1 MPIAQAASL
10 TQNEFDSKLSSAR
23 SKYPNGCN
31 NDTYSW
37 YVAGSLVGYQCHG
50 YARWLSYYVWGS
62 DFRNGNGTNWTRYE
76 ATSSD
81 SKIDKLVP
89 GDVIRYRGGTSKS
102 WNHTIFVTSISGD
115 TVYFTDCN
123 SDGNCT
129 VKWDRSFSKST
140 LSTYLKTTLY
150 NSGNEASSTGR
161 GYIAH
166 YTLNNL
172 GKHTHSYISNYEAAH
187 PHKVY
192 KKCSCGD
199 WYYTGETKTVK
210 GCSACLECTGY
221 NIKYEHTGAS
231 DGVYDSDKITITI
244 TPHINDRDAYNSEI
258 EAIRMFVKF
267 PDGTV
272 RTADLG
278 TGKTKEFYFG
288 GKAPKGK
295 YDFYAYVQTKY
306 GSYQGEVGNG
316 SLSITLKSTGLTGN
330 TYETDDVIY
339 RRVKFVD
346 LNTYLTA
353 ESNNN
358 ITSCTRKNGTSESSQ
373 VWKFIKQ
380 SDNTYVIESF
390 SNGKVI
396 DVTKGKTVQGNSV
409 TTYSSN
415 GGSNQKWKLCSL
427 GEKKYYIKAADSD
440 SAVLDVTKG
449 STASG
454 TTVILWTW
462 HGGSSQKVKF
472 EYPYMISY
480 NANGGSG
487 APAKSYKDHGKSVN
501 LSTTVPQR
509 SGYVFKGWNTKA
521 DGTGKAYSA
530 GELYS
535 ANGDVALYAQW
546 KANTY
551 TLTYDG
557 NGYSSYSSKVENVV
571 TTTIKTN
578 MPNRFG
584 YTFLG
589 WSTNSSATSAT
600 YTPGSTISLSS
611 NTTLYAVWK
620 SAQSVS
626 AGNSNTVNIAFAEQ
640 AWYYKFTPSS
650 SGEYTFES
658 TGSIDSKVTIYKA
671 DGTEIGS
678 DDDSGESSNF
688 KKTLSLT
695 SGTTYYIKSFAY
707 SSKTGTYSF
716 KVTKNTPASYT
727 VNFNA
732 NGGSVS
738 PTSVIVTVGKSATL
752 PTPTKKY
759 TLSYNANNGSGA
771 PSSQS
776 VSVSCKG
783 WSTSNT
789 ASSASY
795 SCGSS
800 YKPTTNIT
808 LYAVWYSNGSATI
821 SSTKPT
827 RSGYTF
833 LGWSTSS
840 SASSASY
847 SSGSS
852 ISISSSTTLYAIWK
866 KEPTSYTLSYNANGG
881 SGAPSGHSGA
891 KSYTIKTTVPTRF
904 GYTFLGWST
913 NSSATSASYTP
924 GSTISL
930 SSNTTLYAVWKSA
943 QSVSAGN
950 SNTVNIAF
958 AEQAWYYKFTPSSSG
973 EYTFESTGSIDSKVT
988 IYKADGTE
996 IGSDD
1001 DSGESSNFKK
1011 TLSLTSGTTYYIK
1024 SFAYSSKT
1032 GTYSF
1037 KVTKNTP
1044 ASYTVNFN
1052 ANGGSVSPTSVIVTV
1067 GKSATLP
1074 TPTKKYTL
1082 SYNAN
1087 NGSGAPS
1094 SQSVSVSC
1102 KGWSTS
1108 NTASSASYSCGSS
1121 YKPTTNITLYAVW
1134 YSNGSAT
1141 ISSTKPT
1148 RSGYTF
1154 LGWSTSS
1161 SASSAS
1167 YSSGSSI
1174 SISSNTTLYAVW
1186 KKNPTT
1192 SYTVNYNANGG
1203 SVSPSSA
1210 TVTAGNSVTL
1220 PTPSKTATIT
1230 YNANGGSGAPS
1241 SQNVSLSCSGWSTSS
1256 TASSASYSCGSS
1268 YKPTAN
1274 TTLYAVWGKGTT
1286 TLSSTKPTR
1295 AGYTFLGWAN
1305 DKNATSAEFQSGT
1318 KVSLKDN
1325 VTIYAIWKADT
1336 STPVPDDV
1344 LTVRTKSLRLDL
1356 EEVVD
1361 GRSTITMKRTN
1372 LGNCKLVVSCSTPE
1386 ALNLEFTESIY
1397 EDSVTLNVETNGV
1410 KGEFIVYVRLY
1421 NSSKTVLYQ
1430 EEQIK
1435 VVVKDTPYD
1444 TIYLNYKDTYSVN
1457 NGSDYA
1463 TYESE
1468 DSSIASVDSNG
1479 KIKANN
1485 TGSTIIYAMDEVDA
1499 NLRMYKVEVDY
1510 NFFQWLI
1517 LIFLFGWIWY

>member
-81 SKIDKLVP
+81 SKINKLVP
-89 GDVIRYRGGTSKS
+89 GDVIRYRAGTSKS

-150 NSGNEASSTGR
+150 KPENEASSTGR

-199 WYYTGETKTVK
+199 WYYTGDTKYLDSCSDCWDKNRVDVWASRVNETTELSEGIVKNRYQFWFKFANKDTGALYNSYGSIRGYKSKISVYNPDGSELYSYTYDDSDYNWIRAIPEKIGKYKIEIVLTGNITAKYSEYFEVKSDAQITFDTGHLIMVK
-210 GCSACLECTGY
+210 GQSKSFYAKATGNWPKNSY
-221 NIKYEHTGAS
+221 LKESINTNIATAKR
-231 DGVYDSDKITITI
+231 DGHTITI
-244 TPHINDRDAYNSEI
+244 TA
-258 EAIRMFVKF
+258 VKPGITF
-267 PDGTV
+267 YSLKIIDPEGNVLTEKRIMIKVSPDV
-272 RTADLG
+272 Y
-278 TGKTKEFYFG
+278 K
-288 GKAPKGK
+288 
-295 YDFYAYVQTKY
+295 V
-306 GSYQGEVGNG
+306 
-316 SLSITLKSTGLTGN
+316 
-330 TYETDDVIY
+330 TYY
-339 RRVKFVD
+339 
-346 LNTYLTA
+346 
-353 ESNNN
+353 
-358 ITSCTRKNGTSESSQ
+358 
-373 VWKFIKQ
+373 
-380 SDNTYVIESF
+380 
-390 SNGKVI
+390 
-396 DVTKGKTVQGNSV
+396 
-409 TTYSSN
+409 
-415 GGSNQKWKLCSL
+415 
-427 GEKKYYIKAADSD
+427 
-440 SAVLDVTKG
+440 
-449 STASG
+449 
-454 TTVILWTW
+454 
-462 HGGSSQKVKF
+462 
-472 EYPYMISY
+472 
-480 NANGGSG
+480 ANGGSG
-487 APAKSYKDHGKSVN
+487 APMEQEKKYGVN
-501 LSTTVPQR
+501 LTLSSTVPLR
-509 SGYVFKGWNTKA
+509 NGYVFTGWNTKE
-521 DGTGKAYSA
+521 DGSGKKYSP
-530 GELYS
+530 GDIYS
-535 ANGDVALYAQW
+535 ENEKLNLYAQW
-546 KANTY
+546 KTNAY

-557 NGYSSYSSKVENVV
+557 NGYSGYSSKVENVV

-658 TGSIDSKVTIYKA
+658 TGSIDSKVVIYKA

-695 SGTTYYIKSFAY
+695 SGTTYYIKAFAY

-738 PTSVIVTVGKSATL
+738 PTSVIVTAGKST
-752 PTPTKKY
+752 
-759 TLSYNANNGSGA
+759 
-771 PSSQS
+771 
-776 VSVSCKG
+776 
-783 WSTSNT
+783 
-789 ASSASY
+789 
-795 SCGSS
+795 
-800 YKPTTNIT
+800 
-808 LYAVWYSNGSATI
+808 
-821 SSTKPT
+821 
-827 RSGYTF
+827 
-833 LGWSTSS
+833 
-840 SASSASY
+840 
-847 SSGSS
+847 
-852 ISISSSTTLYAIWK
+852 
-866 KEPTSYTLSYNANGG
+866 
-881 SGAPSGHSGA
+881 
-891 KSYTIKTTVPTRF
+891 
-904 GYTFLGWST
+904 
-913 NSSATSASYTP
+913 
-924 GSTISL
+924 
-930 SSNTTLYAVWKSA
+930 
-943 QSVSAGN
+943 
-950 SNTVNIAF
+950 
-958 AEQAWYYKFTPSSSG
+958 
-973 EYTFESTGSIDSKVT
+973 
-988 IYKADGTE
+988 
-996 IGSDD
+996 
-1001 DSGESSNFKK
+1001 
-1011 TLSLTSGTTYYIK
+1011 
-1024 SFAYSSKT
+1024 
-1032 GTYSF
+1032 
-1037 KVTKNTP
+1037 
-1044 ASYTVNFN
+1044 
-1052 ANGGSVSPTSVIVTV
+1052 
-1067 GKSATLP
+1067 TLP

-1241 SQNVSLSCSGWSTSS
+1241 SQNVSFSCSGWSTSS

-1356 EEVVD
+1356 EEVVN

>member
-1 MPIAQAASL
+1 MLILIAAFSFAKFGGEMPIAQAASL

-81 SKIDKLVP
+81 SKINKLVP
-89 GDVIRYRGGTSKS
+89 GDVIRYRAGTSKS

-150 NSGNEASSTGR
+150 KPENEASSTGR

-199 WYYTGETKTVK
+199 WYYTGDTKYLDSCSDCWDKNRVDVWASRVNETTELSEGIVKNRYQFWFKFANKDTGALYNSYGSIRGYKSKISVYNPDGSELYSYTYDDSDYNWIRAIPEKIGKYKIEIVLTGNITAKYSEYFEVKSDAQITFDTGHLIMVK
-210 GCSACLECTGY
+210 GQSKSFYAEATGNWPKNSY
-221 NIKYEHTGAS
+221 LKESIDTNIATAKRNGH
-231 DGVYDSDKITITI
+231 TITI
-244 TPHINDRDAYNSEI
+244 TA
-258 EAIRMFVKF
+258 VKPGITF
-267 PDGTV
+267 YSLKIIDPEGNVLTEKRIMIKVSPDV
-272 RTADLG
+272 Y
-278 TGKTKEFYFG
+278 K
-288 GKAPKGK
+288 
-295 YDFYAYVQTKY
+295 V
-306 GSYQGEVGNG
+306 
-316 SLSITLKSTGLTGN
+316 
-330 TYETDDVIY
+330 TYY
-339 RRVKFVD
+339 
-346 LNTYLTA
+346 
-353 ESNNN
+353 
-358 ITSCTRKNGTSESSQ
+358 
-373 VWKFIKQ
+373 
-380 SDNTYVIESF
+380 
-390 SNGKVI
+390 
-396 DVTKGKTVQGNSV
+396 
-409 TTYSSN
+409 
-415 GGSNQKWKLCSL
+415 
-427 GEKKYYIKAADSD
+427 
-440 SAVLDVTKG
+440 
-449 STASG
+449 
-454 TTVILWTW
+454 
-462 HGGSSQKVKF
+462 
-472 EYPYMISY
+472 
-480 NANGGSG
+480 ANGGSG
-487 APAKSYKDHGKSVN
+487 APMEQEKKYGVN
-501 LSTTVPQR
+501 LTLSSTVPLR
-509 SGYVFKGWNTKA
+509 NGYVFTGWNTKE
-521 DGTGKAYSA
+521 DGSGKKYSP
-530 GELYS
+530 GDIYS
-535 ANGDVALYAQW
+535 ENEKLNLYAQW

-600 YTPGSTISLSS
+600 YMPGSTISLSS

-695 SGTTYYIKSFAY
+695 SGTTYYIKAFAY
-707 SSKTGTYSF
+707 SSKTGAYSF

-738 PTSVIVTVGKSATL
+738 PTSVIVTAGKSTTL

-852 ISISSSTTLYAIWK
+852 I
-866 KEPTSYTLSYNANGG
+866 
-881 SGAPSGHSGA
+881 
-891 KSYTIKTTVPTRF
+891 R
-904 GYTFLGWST
+904 
-913 NSSATSASYTP
+913 
-924 GSTISL
+924 
-930 SSNTTLYAVWKSA
+930 
-943 QSVSAGN
+943 
-950 SNTVNIAF
+950 
-958 AEQAWYYKFTPSSSG
+958 
-973 EYTFESTGSIDSKVT
+973 
-988 IYKADGTE
+988 
-996 IGSDD
+996 
-1001 DSGESSNFKK
+1001 
-1011 TLSLTSGTTYYIK
+1011 
-1024 SFAYSSKT
+1024 
-1032 GTYSF
+1032 
-1037 KVTKNTP
+1037 
-1044 ASYTVNFN
+1044 
-1052 ANGGSVSPTSVIVTV
+1052 
-1067 GKSATLP
+1067 
-1074 TPTKKYTL
+1074 
-1082 SYNAN
+1082 
-1087 NGSGAPS
+1087 
-1094 SQSVSVSC
+1094 
-1102 KGWSTS
+1102 
-1108 NTASSASYSCGSS
+1108 
-1121 YKPTTNITLYAVW
+1121 
-1134 YSNGSAT
+1134 
-1141 ISSTKPT
+1141 
-1148 RSGYTF
+1148 
-1154 LGWSTSS
+1154 
-1161 SASSAS
+1161 
-1167 YSSGSSI
+1167 
-1174 SISSNTTLYAVW
+1174 ISSNTTLYAVW

-1356 EEVVD
+1356 EEVVN

-1372 LGNCKLVVSCSTPE
+1372 LGNCKLVASCSTPE

>member
-1 MPIAQAASL
+1 MKKVISIMLILIAAFSFAKFGGEMPIAQAASL

-81 SKIDKLVP
+81 SKINKLVP
-89 GDVIRYRGGTSKS
+89 GDVIRYRAGTSKS

-150 NSGNEASSTGR
+150 KPENEASSTGR

-199 WYYTGETKTVK
+199 WYYTGDTKYLDSCSDCWDKNRVDVWASRVNETTELSEGIVKNRYQFWFKFANKDTGALYNSYGSIRGYKSKISVYNPDGSELYSYTYDDSDYNWIRAIPEKIGKYKIEIVLTGNITAKYSEYFEVKSDAQITFDTGHLIMVK
-210 GCSACLECTGY
+210 GQSKSFYAEATGNWPKNSY
-221 NIKYEHTGAS
+221 LKESIDTNIATAKRNGH
-231 DGVYDSDKITITI
+231 TITI
-244 TPHINDRDAYNSEI
+244 TA
-258 EAIRMFVKF
+258 VKPGITF
-267 PDGTV
+267 YSLKIIDPEGNVLTEKRIMIKVSPDV
-272 RTADLG
+272 Y
-278 TGKTKEFYFG
+278 K
-288 GKAPKGK
+288 
-295 YDFYAYVQTKY
+295 V
-306 GSYQGEVGNG
+306 
-316 SLSITLKSTGLTGN
+316 
-330 TYETDDVIY
+330 TYY
-339 RRVKFVD
+339 
-346 LNTYLTA
+346 
-353 ESNNN
+353 
-358 ITSCTRKNGTSESSQ
+358 
-373 VWKFIKQ
+373 
-380 SDNTYVIESF
+380 
-390 SNGKVI
+390 
-396 DVTKGKTVQGNSV
+396 
-409 TTYSSN
+409 
-415 GGSNQKWKLCSL
+415 
-427 GEKKYYIKAADSD
+427 
-440 SAVLDVTKG
+440 
-449 STASG
+449 
-454 TTVILWTW
+454 
-462 HGGSSQKVKF
+462 
-472 EYPYMISY
+472 
-480 NANGGSG
+480 ANGGSG
-487 APAKSYKDHGKSVN
+487 APMEQEKKYGVN
-501 LSTTVPQR
+501 LTLSSTVPLR
-509 SGYVFKGWNTKA
+509 NGYVFTGWNTKE
-521 DGTGKAYSA
+521 DGSGKKYSP
-530 GELYS
+530 GDIYS
-535 ANGDVALYAQW
+535 ENEKLNLYAQW
-546 KANTY
+546 KTNAY

-640 AWYYKFTPSS
+640 DWYYKFTPSS

-695 SGTTYYIKSFAY
+695 SGTTYYIKAFAY

-738 PTSVIVTVGKSATL
+738 PTSVIVTAGKSATL

-776 VSVSCKG
+776 VSV
-783 WSTSNT
+783 
-789 ASSASY
+789 
-795 SCGSS
+795 
-800 YKPTTNIT
+800 P
-808 LYAVWYSNGSATI
+808 
-821 SSTKPT
+821 
-827 RSGYTF
+827 
-833 LGWSTSS
+833 
-840 SASSASY
+840 
-847 SSGSS
+847 
-852 ISISSSTTLYAIWK
+852 
-866 KEPTSYTLSYNANGG
+866 
-881 SGAPSGHSGA
+881 
-891 KSYTIKTTVPTRF
+891 
-904 GYTFLGWST
+904 
-913 NSSATSASYTP
+913 
-924 GSTISL
+924 
-930 SSNTTLYAVWKSA
+930 
-943 QSVSAGN
+943 
-950 SNTVNIAF
+950 
-958 AEQAWYYKFTPSSSG
+958 
-973 EYTFESTGSIDSKVT
+973 
-988 IYKADGTE
+988 
-996 IGSDD
+996 
-1001 DSGESSNFKK
+1001 
-1011 TLSLTSGTTYYIK
+1011 
-1024 SFAYSSKT
+1024 
-1032 GTYSF
+1032 
-1037 KVTKNTP
+1037 
-1044 ASYTVNFN
+1044 
-1052 ANGGSVSPTSVIVTV
+1052 
-1067 GKSATLP
+1067 
-1074 TPTKKYTL
+1074 
-1082 SYNAN
+1082 
-1087 NGSGAPS
+1087 
-1094 SQSVSVSC
+1094 C

-1318 KVSLKDN
+1318 KVSLKGN

-1372 LGNCKLVVSCSTPE
+1372 LGNCKLVASCSTPE

>member
-1 MPIAQAASL
+1 MKKVISIMLILIAAFSFAKFGGEMPIAQAASL

-172 GKHTHSYISNYEAAH
+172 GKHTHSYSSNYESAH

-192 KKCSCGD
+192 AKCSCGD
-199 WYYTGETKTVK
+199 WYYTGDTKYLDSCSDCWDKNRVDVWASRVNETTELSEGIVKNRYQFWFKFANKDTGALYNSYGSIRGYKSKISVYNPDGSELYSYTYDDSDYNWIRAIPEKIGKYKIEIVLTGNITAKYSEYFEVKSDAQITFDTGHLIMVK
-210 GCSACLECTGY
+210 GQSKSFYAKATGNWPKNSY
-221 NIKYEHTGAS
+221 LKESIDTNIATAKR
-231 DGVYDSDKITITI
+231 DGHTITI
-244 TPHINDRDAYNSEI
+244 TA
-258 EAIRMFVKF
+258 VKPGITF
-267 PDGTV
+267 YSLKIIDPEGNVLTEKRIMIKVSPDV
-272 RTADLG
+272 Y
-278 TGKTKEFYFG
+278 K
-288 GKAPKGK
+288 
-295 YDFYAYVQTKY
+295 V
-306 GSYQGEVGNG
+306 
-316 SLSITLKSTGLTGN
+316 
-330 TYETDDVIY
+330 TYY
-339 RRVKFVD
+339 
-346 LNTYLTA
+346 
-353 ESNNN
+353 
-358 ITSCTRKNGTSESSQ
+358 
-373 VWKFIKQ
+373 
-380 SDNTYVIESF
+380 
-390 SNGKVI
+390 
-396 DVTKGKTVQGNSV
+396 
-409 TTYSSN
+409 
-415 GGSNQKWKLCSL
+415 
-427 GEKKYYIKAADSD
+427 
-440 SAVLDVTKG
+440 
-449 STASG
+449 
-454 TTVILWTW
+454 
-462 HGGSSQKVKF
+462 
-472 EYPYMISY
+472 
-480 NANGGSG
+480 ANGGSG
-487 APAKSYKDHGKSVN
+487 APMEQEKKYGVN
-501 LSTTVPQR
+501 LTLSSTVPLR
-509 SGYVFKGWNTKA
+509 NGYVFTGWNTKE
-521 DGTGKAYSA
+521 DGSGKKYSP
-530 GELYS
+530 GDIYS
-535 ANGDVALYAQW
+535 ENEKLNLYAQW
-546 KANTY
+546 KTNAY

-578 MPNRFG
+578 MPN
-584 YTFLG
+584 
-589 WSTNSSATSAT
+589 
-600 YTPGSTISLSS
+600 
-611 NTTLYAVWK
+611 
-620 SAQSVS
+620 
-626 AGNSNTVNIAFAEQ
+626 
-640 AWYYKFTPSS
+640 
-650 SGEYTFES
+650 
-658 TGSIDSKVTIYKA
+658 
-671 DGTEIGS
+671 
-678 DDDSGESSNF
+678 
-688 KKTLSLT
+688 
-695 SGTTYYIKSFAY
+695 
-707 SSKTGTYSF
+707 
-716 KVTKNTPASYT
+716 
-727 VNFNA
+727 
-732 NGGSVS
+732 
-738 PTSVIVTVGKSATL
+738 
-752 PTPTKKY
+752 
-759 TLSYNANNGSGA
+759 
-771 PSSQS
+771 
-776 VSVSCKG
+776 
-783 WSTSNT
+783 
-789 ASSASY
+789 
-795 SCGSS
+795 
-800 YKPTTNIT
+800 
-808 LYAVWYSNGSATI
+808 
-821 SSTKPT
+821 
-827 RSGYTF
+827 
-833 LGWSTSS
+833 
-840 SASSASY
+840 
-847 SSGSS
+847 
-852 ISISSSTTLYAIWK
+852 
-866 KEPTSYTLSYNANGG
+866 
-881 SGAPSGHSGA
+881 
-891 KSYTIKTTVPTRF
+891 RF

-1024 SFAYSSKT
+1024 AFAYSSKT

-1052 ANGGSVSPTSVIVTV
+1052 ANGGSVSPTSVIVTA
-1067 GKSATLP
+1067 GKSTTLP
-1074 TPTKKYTL
+1074 TPAKKYTL

-1274 TTLYAVWGKGTT
+1274 TTLYAVWGKGTS

-1325 VTIYAIWKADT
+1325 VTIYAIWQADT

-1356 EEVVD
+1356 EEVVN

>member
-1 MPIAQAASL
+1 MKKVISIMLILIAAFSFAKFGGEMPIAQAASL

-89 GDVIRYRGGTSKS
+89 GDVIRYRAGTSKS

-150 NSGNEASSTGR
+150 KPENEASSTGR

-199 WYYTGETKTVK
+199 WYYTGDTKYLDSCSDCWDKNRVDVWASRVNETTELSEGIVKNRYQFWFKFANKDTGALYNSYGSIRGYKSKISVYNPDGSELYSYTYDDSDYNWIRAIPEKIGKYKIEIVLTGNITAKYSEYFEVKSDAQITFDTGHLIMVK
-210 GCSACLECTGY
+210 GQSKSFYAKATGNWPKNSY
-221 NIKYEHTGAS
+221 LKESIDTNIATAKR
-231 DGVYDSDKITITI
+231 DGHTITI
-244 TPHINDRDAYNSEI
+244 TA
-258 EAIRMFVKF
+258 VKPGITF
-267 PDGTV
+267 YSLKIIDPEGNVLTEKRIMIKVSPDV
-272 RTADLG
+272 Y
-278 TGKTKEFYFG
+278 K
-288 GKAPKGK
+288 
-295 YDFYAYVQTKY
+295 V
-306 GSYQGEVGNG
+306 
-316 SLSITLKSTGLTGN
+316 
-330 TYETDDVIY
+330 TYY
-339 RRVKFVD
+339 
-346 LNTYLTA
+346 
-353 ESNNN
+353 
-358 ITSCTRKNGTSESSQ
+358 
-373 VWKFIKQ
+373 
-380 SDNTYVIESF
+380 
-390 SNGKVI
+390 
-396 DVTKGKTVQGNSV
+396 
-409 TTYSSN
+409 
-415 GGSNQKWKLCSL
+415 
-427 GEKKYYIKAADSD
+427 
-440 SAVLDVTKG
+440 
-449 STASG
+449 
-454 TTVILWTW
+454 
-462 HGGSSQKVKF
+462 
-472 EYPYMISY
+472 
-480 NANGGSG
+480 ANGGSG
-487 APAKSYKDHGKSVN
+487 APMEQEKKYGVN
-501 LSTTVPQR
+501 LTLSSTVPLR
-509 SGYVFKGWNTKA
+509 NGYVFTGWNTKE
-521 DGTGKAYSA
+521 DGSGKKYSP
-530 GELYS
+530 GDIYS
-535 ANGDVALYAQW
+535 ENEKLNLYAQW
-546 KANTY
+546 KTNAY

-589 WSTNSSATSAT
+589 WSTNSSATSAS

-626 AGNSNTVNIAFAEQ
+626 TGNSNTVNIAFAEQ

-695 SGTTYYIKSFAY
+695 SGTTYYIKAFAY

-727 VNFNA
+727 VSFNA

-738 PTSVIVTVGKSATL
+738 PTSVIVTAGNSATL
-752 PTPTKKY
+752 PTP
-759 TLSYNANNGSGA
+759 A
-771 PSSQS
+771 
-776 VSVSCKG
+776 
-783 WSTSNT
+783 
-789 ASSASY
+789 
-795 SCGSS
+795 
-800 YKPTTNIT
+800 
-808 LYAVWYSNGSATI
+808 
-821 SSTKPT
+821 
-827 RSGYTF
+827 
-833 LGWSTSS
+833 
-840 SASSASY
+840 
-847 SSGSS
+847 
-852 ISISSSTTLYAIWK
+852 
-866 KEPTSYTLSYNANGG
+866 
-881 SGAPSGHSGA
+881 
-891 KSYTIKTTVPTRF
+891 
-904 GYTFLGWST
+904 
-913 NSSATSASYTP
+913 
-924 GSTISL
+924 
-930 SSNTTLYAVWKSA
+930 
-943 QSVSAGN
+943 
-950 SNTVNIAF
+950 
-958 AEQAWYYKFTPSSSG
+958 
-973 EYTFESTGSIDSKVT
+973 
-988 IYKADGTE
+988 
-996 IGSDD
+996 
-1001 DSGESSNFKK
+1001 
-1011 TLSLTSGTTYYIK
+1011 
-1024 SFAYSSKT
+1024 
-1032 GTYSF
+1032 
-1037 KVTKNTP
+1037 
-1044 ASYTVNFN
+1044 
-1052 ANGGSVSPTSVIVTV
+1052 
-1067 GKSATLP
+1067 
-1074 TPTKKYTL
+1074 KKYTL

-1421 NSSKTVLYQ
+1421 NSSKTELYQ

>member
-81 SKIDKLVP
+81 SKINKLVP
-89 GDVIRYRGGTSKS
+89 GDVIRYRAGTSKS

-150 NSGNEASSTGR
+150 KPENEASSTGR

-199 WYYTGETKTVK
+199 WYYTGDTKYLDSCSDCWDKNRVDVWASRVNETTELSEGIVKNRYQFWFKFANKDTGALYNSYGSIRGYKSKISVYNPDGSELYSYTYDDSDYNWIRAIPEKIGKYKIEIVLTGNITAKYSEYFEVKSDAQITFDTGHLIMVK
-210 GCSACLECTGY
+210 GQSKSFYAEATGNWPKNSY
-221 NIKYEHTGAS
+221 LKESIDTNIATAKRNGH
-231 DGVYDSDKITITI
+231 TITI
-244 TPHINDRDAYNSEI
+244 TA
-258 EAIRMFVKF
+258 VKPGITF
-267 PDGTV
+267 YSLKIIDPEGNVLTEKRIMIKVSPDV
-272 RTADLG
+272 Y
-278 TGKTKEFYFG
+278 K
-288 GKAPKGK
+288 
-295 YDFYAYVQTKY
+295 V
-306 GSYQGEVGNG
+306 
-316 SLSITLKSTGLTGN
+316 
-330 TYETDDVIY
+330 TYY
-339 RRVKFVD
+339 
-346 LNTYLTA
+346 
-353 ESNNN
+353 
-358 ITSCTRKNGTSESSQ
+358 
-373 VWKFIKQ
+373 
-380 SDNTYVIESF
+380 
-390 SNGKVI
+390 
-396 DVTKGKTVQGNSV
+396 
-409 TTYSSN
+409 
-415 GGSNQKWKLCSL
+415 
-427 GEKKYYIKAADSD
+427 
-440 SAVLDVTKG
+440 
-449 STASG
+449 
-454 TTVILWTW
+454 
-462 HGGSSQKVKF
+462 
-472 EYPYMISY
+472 
-480 NANGGSG
+480 ANGGSG
-487 APAKSYKDHGKSVN
+487 APMEQEKKYGVN
-501 LSTTVPQR
+501 LTLSSTVPLR
-509 SGYVFKGWNTKA
+509 NGYVFTGWNTKE
-521 DGTGKAYSA
+521 DGSGKKYSP
-530 GELYS
+530 GDIYS
-535 ANGDVALYAQW
+535 ENEKLNLYAQW
-546 KANTY
+546 KTNAY

-695 SGTTYYIKSFAY
+695 SGTTYYIKAFAY

-738 PTSVIVTVGKSATL
+738 PTSVIVTAGKSATL

-776 VSVSCKG
+776 VSV
-783 WSTSNT
+783 
-789 ASSASY
+789 
-795 SCGSS
+795 
-800 YKPTTNIT
+800 P
-808 LYAVWYSNGSATI
+808 
-821 SSTKPT
+821 
-827 RSGYTF
+827 
-833 LGWSTSS
+833 
-840 SASSASY
+840 
-847 SSGSS
+847 
-852 ISISSSTTLYAIWK
+852 
-866 KEPTSYTLSYNANGG
+866 
-881 SGAPSGHSGA
+881 
-891 KSYTIKTTVPTRF
+891 
-904 GYTFLGWST
+904 
-913 NSSATSASYTP
+913 
-924 GSTISL
+924 
-930 SSNTTLYAVWKSA
+930 
-943 QSVSAGN
+943 
-950 SNTVNIAF
+950 
-958 AEQAWYYKFTPSSSG
+958 
-973 EYTFESTGSIDSKVT
+973 
-988 IYKADGTE
+988 
-996 IGSDD
+996 
-1001 DSGESSNFKK
+1001 
-1011 TLSLTSGTTYYIK
+1011 
-1024 SFAYSSKT
+1024 
-1032 GTYSF
+1032 
-1037 KVTKNTP
+1037 
-1044 ASYTVNFN
+1044 
-1052 ANGGSVSPTSVIVTV
+1052 
-1067 GKSATLP
+1067 
-1074 TPTKKYTL
+1074 
-1082 SYNAN
+1082 
-1087 NGSGAPS
+1087 
-1094 SQSVSVSC
+1094 C

-1318 KVSLKDN
+1318 KVSLKGN

-1372 LGNCKLVVSCSTPE
+1372 LGNCKLVASCSTPE

-1397 EDSVTLNVETNGV
+1397 EDSVTLNIETNGV

-1468 DSSIASVDSNG
+1468 DSSIVSVDSNG

>member
-1 MPIAQAASL
+1 MKKVISIMLILIAAFSFAKFGGEMPIAQAASL

-199 WYYTGETKTVK
+199 WYYTGDTKYLDSCSDCWDKNRVDVWASRVNETTELSEGIVKNRYQFWFKFANKDTGALYNSYGSIRGYKSKISVYNPDGSELYSYTYDDSDYNWIRAIPEKIGKYKIEIVLTGNITAKYSEYFEVKSDAQITFDTGHLIMVK
-210 GCSACLECTGY
+210 GQSKSFYAKATGNWPKNSY
-221 NIKYEHTGAS
+221 LKESINTNIATAKR
-231 DGVYDSDKITITI
+231 DGHTITI
-244 TPHINDRDAYNSEI
+244 TA
-258 EAIRMFVKF
+258 VKPGITF
-267 PDGTV
+267 YSLKIIDPEGNVLTEKRIMIKVSPDV
-272 RTADLG
+272 Y
-278 TGKTKEFYFG
+278 K
-288 GKAPKGK
+288 
-295 YDFYAYVQTKY
+295 V
-306 GSYQGEVGNG
+306 
-316 SLSITLKSTGLTGN
+316 
-330 TYETDDVIY
+330 TYY
-339 RRVKFVD
+339 
-346 LNTYLTA
+346 
-353 ESNNN
+353 
-358 ITSCTRKNGTSESSQ
+358 
-373 VWKFIKQ
+373 
-380 SDNTYVIESF
+380 
-390 SNGKVI
+390 
-396 DVTKGKTVQGNSV
+396 
-409 TTYSSN
+409 
-415 GGSNQKWKLCSL
+415 
-427 GEKKYYIKAADSD
+427 
-440 SAVLDVTKG
+440 
-449 STASG
+449 
-454 TTVILWTW
+454 
-462 HGGSSQKVKF
+462 
-472 EYPYMISY
+472 
-480 NANGGSG
+480 ANGGSG
-487 APAKSYKDHGKSVN
+487 APMEQEKKYGVN
-501 LSTTVPQR
+501 LTLSSTVPLR
-509 SGYVFKGWNTKA
+509 NGYVFTGWNTKE
-521 DGTGKAYSA
+521 DGSGKKYSP
-530 GELYS
+530 GDIYS
-535 ANGDVALYAQW
+535 ENEKLNLYAQW
-546 KANTY
+546 KTNAY

-695 SGTTYYIKSFAY
+695 SGTTYYIKAFAY

-738 PTSVIVTVGKSATL
+738 PTSVIVTAGKSTTL

-800 YKPTTNIT
+800 YMPTTNM
-808 LYAVWYSNGSATI
+808 
-821 SSTKPT
+821 
-827 RSGYTF
+827 
-833 LGWSTSS
+833 
-840 SASSASY
+840 
-847 SSGSS
+847 
-852 ISISSSTTLYAIWK
+852 
-866 KEPTSYTLSYNANGG
+866 
-881 SGAPSGHSGA
+881 
-891 KSYTIKTTVPTRF
+891 
-904 GYTFLGWST
+904 
-913 NSSATSASYTP
+913 
-924 GSTISL
+924 
-930 SSNTTLYAVWKSA
+930 
-943 QSVSAGN
+943 
-950 SNTVNIAF
+950 
-958 AEQAWYYKFTPSSSG
+958 
-973 EYTFESTGSIDSKVT
+973 
-988 IYKADGTE
+988 
-996 IGSDD
+996 
-1001 DSGESSNFKK
+1001 
-1011 TLSLTSGTTYYIK
+1011 
-1024 SFAYSSKT
+1024 
-1032 GTYSF
+1032 
-1037 KVTKNTP
+1037 
-1044 ASYTVNFN
+1044 
-1052 ANGGSVSPTSVIVTV
+1052 
-1067 GKSATLP
+1067 
-1074 TPTKKYTL
+1074 
-1082 SYNAN
+1082 
-1087 NGSGAPS
+1087 
-1094 SQSVSVSC
+1094 
-1102 KGWSTS
+1102 
-1108 NTASSASYSCGSS
+1108 
-1121 YKPTTNITLYAVW
+1121 TLYAVW

-1468 DSSIASVDSNG
+1468 DSSIVSVDSNG

>member
-1 MPIAQAASL
+1 MKRILSALIITIIIIGIIPVYVSAAYE
-10 TQNEFDSKLSSAR
+10 N
-23 SKYPNGCN
+23 
-31 NDTYSW
+31 TYSNTGNQRVDIVEVAKTQIGNTNGLKYRPDGASW
-37 YVAGSLVGYQCHG
+37 CASFVVWCARQAGIDSSIIKNTGWATADDLGVMYKGRNADRSEGINYTPQSGDLIIFDWSSNGYCYKSPASNYGDHVGIVEYVSGGY
-50 YARWLSYYVWGS
+50 V
-62 DFRNGNGTNWTRYE
+62 
-76 ATSSD
+76 
-81 SKIDKLVP
+81 
-89 GDVIRYRGGTSKS
+89 
-102 WNHTIFVTSISGD
+102 HTIEG
-115 TVYFTDCN
+115 
-123 SDGNCT
+123 
-129 VKWDRSFSKST
+129 
-140 LSTYLKTTLY
+140 
-150 NSGNEASSTGR
+150 NSGSSPRSVKRQTYSLNSSEIK
-161 GYIAH
+161 GYGIPN
-166 YTLNNL
+166 YKSN
-172 GKHTHSYISNYEAAH
+172 HTHSYISNYEAAH

-199 WYYTGETKTVK
+199 WYYTGDTKYLDSCSDCWDKNRVDVWASRVNETTELSEGIVKNRYQFWFKFANKDTGALYNSYGSIRGYKSKISVYNPDGSELYSYTYDDSDYNWIRAIPEKIGKYKIEIVLTGNITAKYSEYFEVKSDAQITFDTGHLIMVK
-210 GCSACLECTGY
+210 GQSKSFYAKATGNWPKNSY
-221 NIKYEHTGAS
+221 LKESINTNIATAKR
-231 DGVYDSDKITITI
+231 DGHTITI
-244 TPHINDRDAYNSEI
+244 TA
-258 EAIRMFVKF
+258 VKPGITF
-267 PDGTV
+267 YSLKIIDPEGNVLTEKRIMIKVSPDV
-272 RTADLG
+272 Y
-278 TGKTKEFYFG
+278 K
-288 GKAPKGK
+288 
-295 YDFYAYVQTKY
+295 V
-306 GSYQGEVGNG
+306 
-316 SLSITLKSTGLTGN
+316 
-330 TYETDDVIY
+330 TYY
-339 RRVKFVD
+339 
-346 LNTYLTA
+346 
-353 ESNNN
+353 
-358 ITSCTRKNGTSESSQ
+358 
-373 VWKFIKQ
+373 
-380 SDNTYVIESF
+380 
-390 SNGKVI
+390 
-396 DVTKGKTVQGNSV
+396 
-409 TTYSSN
+409 
-415 GGSNQKWKLCSL
+415 
-427 GEKKYYIKAADSD
+427 
-440 SAVLDVTKG
+440 
-449 STASG
+449 
-454 TTVILWTW
+454 
-462 HGGSSQKVKF
+462 
-472 EYPYMISY
+472 
-480 NANGGSG
+480 ANGGSG
-487 APAKSYKDHGKSVN
+487 APMEQEKKYGVN
-501 LSTTVPQR
+501 LTLSSTVPLR
-509 SGYVFKGWNTKA
+509 NGYVFTGWNTKE
-521 DGTGKAYSA
+521 DGSGKKYSP
-530 GELYS
+530 GDIYS
-535 ANGDVALYAQW
+535 ENEKLNLYAQW
-546 KANTY
+546 KTNAY

-658 TGSIDSKVTIYKA
+658 TGSIDSKVVIYKA
-671 DGTEIGS
+671 DGTELGS

-695 SGTTYYIKSFAY
+695 SGTTYYIKAFAY

-727 VNFNA
+727 VSFNA

-738 PTSVIVTVGKSATL
+738 PTSVIVTAGNSATL
-752 PTPTKKY
+752 PTP
-759 TLSYNANNGSGA
+759 A
-771 PSSQS
+771 
-776 VSVSCKG
+776 
-783 WSTSNT
+783 
-789 ASSASY
+789 
-795 SCGSS
+795 
-800 YKPTTNIT
+800 
-808 LYAVWYSNGSATI
+808 
-821 SSTKPT
+821 
-827 RSGYTF
+827 
-833 LGWSTSS
+833 
-840 SASSASY
+840 
-847 SSGSS
+847 
-852 ISISSSTTLYAIWK
+852 
-866 KEPTSYTLSYNANGG
+866 
-881 SGAPSGHSGA
+881 
-891 KSYTIKTTVPTRF
+891 
-904 GYTFLGWST
+904 
-913 NSSATSASYTP
+913 
-924 GSTISL
+924 
-930 SSNTTLYAVWKSA
+930 
-943 QSVSAGN
+943 
-950 SNTVNIAF
+950 
-958 AEQAWYYKFTPSSSG
+958 
-973 EYTFESTGSIDSKVT
+973 
-988 IYKADGTE
+988 
-996 IGSDD
+996 
-1001 DSGESSNFKK
+1001 
-1011 TLSLTSGTTYYIK
+1011 
-1024 SFAYSSKT
+1024 
-1032 GTYSF
+1032 
-1037 KVTKNTP
+1037 
-1044 ASYTVNFN
+1044 
-1052 ANGGSVSPTSVIVTV
+1052 
-1067 GKSATLP
+1067 
-1074 TPTKKYTL
+1074 KKYTL

-1295 AGYTFLGWAN
+1295 AGYNFLGWAN

-1372 LGNCKLVVSCSTPE
+1372 LGNCKLVASCSTPE

-1397 EDSVTLNVETNGV
+1397 EDSVTLNIETNGV

-1479 KIKANN
+1479 KIKAKN

>member
-1 MPIAQAASL
+1 MLILIAAFSFAKFGGEMPIAQAASL

-89 GDVIRYRGGTSKS
+89 GDVIRYRAGTSKS

-150 NSGNEASSTGR
+150 KPENEASSTGR

-199 WYYTGETKTVK
+199 WYYTGDTKYLDSCSDCWDKNRVDVWASRVNETTELSEGIVKNRYQFWFKFANKDTGALYNSYGSIRGYKSKISVYNPDGSELYSYTYDDSDYNWIRAIPEKIGKYKIEIVLTGNITAKYSEYFEVKSDAQITFDTGHLIMVK
-210 GCSACLECTGY
+210 GQSKSFYAKATGNWPKNSY
-221 NIKYEHTGAS
+221 LKESIDTNIATAKR
-231 DGVYDSDKITITI
+231 DGHTITI
-244 TPHINDRDAYNSEI
+244 TA
-258 EAIRMFVKF
+258 VKPGITF
-267 PDGTV
+267 YSLKIIDPEGNVLTEKRIMIKVSPDV
-272 RTADLG
+272 Y
-278 TGKTKEFYFG
+278 K
-288 GKAPKGK
+288 
-295 YDFYAYVQTKY
+295 V
-306 GSYQGEVGNG
+306 
-316 SLSITLKSTGLTGN
+316 
-330 TYETDDVIY
+330 TYY
-339 RRVKFVD
+339 
-346 LNTYLTA
+346 
-353 ESNNN
+353 
-358 ITSCTRKNGTSESSQ
+358 
-373 VWKFIKQ
+373 
-380 SDNTYVIESF
+380 
-390 SNGKVI
+390 
-396 DVTKGKTVQGNSV
+396 
-409 TTYSSN
+409 
-415 GGSNQKWKLCSL
+415 
-427 GEKKYYIKAADSD
+427 
-440 SAVLDVTKG
+440 
-449 STASG
+449 
-454 TTVILWTW
+454 
-462 HGGSSQKVKF
+462 
-472 EYPYMISY
+472 
-480 NANGGSG
+480 ANGGSG
-487 APAKSYKDHGKSVN
+487 APMEQEKKYGVN
-501 LSTTVPQR
+501 LTLSSTVPLR
-509 SGYVFKGWNTKA
+509 NGYVFTGWNTKE
-521 DGTGKAYSA
+521 DGSGKKYSP
-530 GELYS
+530 GDIYS
-535 ANGDVALYAQW
+535 ENEKLNLYAQW
-546 KANTY
+546 KTNAY

-589 WSTNSSATSAT
+589 WSTNSSATSAS

-626 AGNSNTVNIAFAEQ
+626 TGNSNTVNIAFAEQ

-658 TGSIDSKVTIYKA
+658 AGSIDSKVTIYKA

-695 SGTTYYIKSFAY
+695 SGTTYYIKAFAY

-738 PTSVIVTVGKSATL
+738 PTSVIVTAGKST
-752 PTPTKKY
+752 
-759 TLSYNANNGSGA
+759 
-771 PSSQS
+771 
-776 VSVSCKG
+776 
-783 WSTSNT
+783 
-789 ASSASY
+789 
-795 SCGSS
+795 
-800 YKPTTNIT
+800 
-808 LYAVWYSNGSATI
+808 
-821 SSTKPT
+821 
-827 RSGYTF
+827 
-833 LGWSTSS
+833 
-840 SASSASY
+840 
-847 SSGSS
+847 
-852 ISISSSTTLYAIWK
+852 
-866 KEPTSYTLSYNANGG
+866 
-881 SGAPSGHSGA
+881 
-891 KSYTIKTTVPTRF
+891 
-904 GYTFLGWST
+904 
-913 NSSATSASYTP
+913 
-924 GSTISL
+924 
-930 SSNTTLYAVWKSA
+930 
-943 QSVSAGN
+943 
-950 SNTVNIAF
+950 
-958 AEQAWYYKFTPSSSG
+958 
-973 EYTFESTGSIDSKVT
+973 
-988 IYKADGTE
+988 
-996 IGSDD
+996 
-1001 DSGESSNFKK
+1001 
-1011 TLSLTSGTTYYIK
+1011 
-1024 SFAYSSKT
+1024 
-1032 GTYSF
+1032 
-1037 KVTKNTP
+1037 
-1044 ASYTVNFN
+1044 
-1052 ANGGSVSPTSVIVTV
+1052 
-1067 GKSATLP
+1067 TLP

-1241 SQNVSLSCSGWSTSS
+1241 SQNVSFSCSGWSTSS

-1356 EEVVD
+1356 EEVVN

>member
-1 MPIAQAASL
+1 MKKVISIMLILIAAFSFAKFGGEMPIAQAASL

-81 SKIDKLVP
+81 SKINKLVP
-89 GDVIRYRGGTSKS
+89 GDVIRYRAGTSKS

-150 NSGNEASSTGR
+150 KPENEASSTGR

-199 WYYTGETKTVK
+199 WYYTGDTKYLDSCSDCWDKNRVDVWASRVNETTELSEGIVKNRYQFWFKFANKDTGALYNSYGSIRGYKSKISVYNPDGSELYSYTYDDSDYNWIRAIPEKIGKYKIEIVLTGNITAKYSEYFEVKSDAQITFDTGHLIMVK
-210 GCSACLECTGY
+210 GQSKSFYAEATGNWPKNSY
-221 NIKYEHTGAS
+221 LKESIDTNIATAKRNGH
-231 DGVYDSDKITITI
+231 TITI
-244 TPHINDRDAYNSEI
+244 TA
-258 EAIRMFVKF
+258 VKPGITF
-267 PDGTV
+267 YSLKIIDPEGNVLTEKRIMIKVSPDV
-272 RTADLG
+272 Y
-278 TGKTKEFYFG
+278 K
-288 GKAPKGK
+288 
-295 YDFYAYVQTKY
+295 V
-306 GSYQGEVGNG
+306 
-316 SLSITLKSTGLTGN
+316 
-330 TYETDDVIY
+330 TYY
-339 RRVKFVD
+339 
-346 LNTYLTA
+346 
-353 ESNNN
+353 
-358 ITSCTRKNGTSESSQ
+358 
-373 VWKFIKQ
+373 
-380 SDNTYVIESF
+380 
-390 SNGKVI
+390 
-396 DVTKGKTVQGNSV
+396 
-409 TTYSSN
+409 
-415 GGSNQKWKLCSL
+415 
-427 GEKKYYIKAADSD
+427 
-440 SAVLDVTKG
+440 
-449 STASG
+449 
-454 TTVILWTW
+454 
-462 HGGSSQKVKF
+462 
-472 EYPYMISY
+472 
-480 NANGGSG
+480 ANGGSG
-487 APAKSYKDHGKSVN
+487 APMEQEKKYGVN
-501 LSTTVPQR
+501 LTLSSTVPLR
-509 SGYVFKGWNTKA
+509 NGYVFTGWNTKE
-521 DGTGKAYSA
+521 DGSGKKYSP
-530 GELYS
+530 GDIYS
-535 ANGDVALYAQW
+535 ENEKLNLYAQW
-546 KANTY
+546 KTNAY

-695 SGTTYYIKSFAY
+695 SGTTYYIKAFAY

-738 PTSVIVTVGKSATL
+738 PTSVIVTAGKSATL

-776 VSVSCKG
+776 VSVPCKG

-852 ISISSSTTLYAIWK
+852 ISISSS
-866 KEPTSYTLSYNANGG
+866 
-881 SGAPSGHSGA
+881 
-891 KSYTIKTTVPTRF
+891 
-904 GYTFLGWST
+904 
-913 NSSATSASYTP
+913 
-924 GSTISL
+924 
-930 SSNTTLYAVWKSA
+930 
-943 QSVSAGN
+943 
-950 SNTVNIAF
+950 
-958 AEQAWYYKFTPSSSG
+958 
-973 EYTFESTGSIDSKVT
+973 
-988 IYKADGTE
+988 
-996 IGSDD
+996 
-1001 DSGESSNFKK
+1001 
-1011 TLSLTSGTTYYIK
+1011 
-1024 SFAYSSKT
+1024 
-1032 GTYSF
+1032 
-1037 KVTKNTP
+1037 
-1044 ASYTVNFN
+1044 
-1052 ANGGSVSPTSVIVTV
+1052 
-1067 GKSATLP
+1067 
-1074 TPTKKYTL
+1074 
-1082 SYNAN
+1082 
-1087 NGSGAPS
+1087 
-1094 SQSVSVSC
+1094 
-1102 KGWSTS
+1102 
-1108 NTASSASYSCGSS
+1108 
-1121 YKPTTNITLYAVW
+1121 
-1134 YSNGSAT
+1134 
-1141 ISSTKPT
+1141 
-1148 RSGYTF
+1148 
-1154 LGWSTSS
+1154 
-1161 SASSAS
+1161 
-1167 YSSGSSI
+1167 
-1174 SISSNTTLYAVW
+1174 TTLYAVW

>member
-1 MPIAQAASL
+1 MKKVISIMLILIAAFSFAKFGGEMPIAQAASL

-81 SKIDKLVP
+81 SKINKLVP
-89 GDVIRYRGGTSKS
+89 GDVIRYRAGTSKS

-150 NSGNEASSTGR
+150 KPENEASSTGR

-199 WYYTGETKTVK
+199 WYYTGDTKYLDSCSDCWDKNRVDVWASRVNETTELSEGIVKNRYQFWFKFANKDTGALYNSYGSIRGYKSKISVYNPDGSELYSYTYDDSDYNWIRAIPEKIGKYKIEIVLTGNITAKYSEYFEVKSDAQITFDTGHLIMVK
-210 GCSACLECTGY
+210 GQSKSFYAKATGNWPKNSY
-221 NIKYEHTGAS
+221 LKESIDTNIATAKRNGH
-231 DGVYDSDKITITI
+231 TITI
-244 TPHINDRDAYNSEI
+244 TA
-258 EAIRMFVKF
+258 VKPGITF
-267 PDGTV
+267 YSLKIIDPEGNVLTEKRIMIKVSPDV
-272 RTADLG
+272 Y
-278 TGKTKEFYFG
+278 K
-288 GKAPKGK
+288 
-295 YDFYAYVQTKY
+295 V
-306 GSYQGEVGNG
+306 
-316 SLSITLKSTGLTGN
+316 
-330 TYETDDVIY
+330 TYY
-339 RRVKFVD
+339 
-346 LNTYLTA
+346 
-353 ESNNN
+353 
-358 ITSCTRKNGTSESSQ
+358 
-373 VWKFIKQ
+373 
-380 SDNTYVIESF
+380 
-390 SNGKVI
+390 
-396 DVTKGKTVQGNSV
+396 
-409 TTYSSN
+409 
-415 GGSNQKWKLCSL
+415 
-427 GEKKYYIKAADSD
+427 
-440 SAVLDVTKG
+440 
-449 STASG
+449 
-454 TTVILWTW
+454 
-462 HGGSSQKVKF
+462 
-472 EYPYMISY
+472 
-480 NANGGSG
+480 ANGGSG
-487 APAKSYKDHGKSVN
+487 APMEQEKKYGVN
-501 LSTTVPQR
+501 LTLSSTVPLR
-509 SGYVFKGWNTKA
+509 NGYVFTGWNTKE
-521 DGTGKAYSA
+521 DGSGKKYSP
-530 GELYS
+530 GDIYS
-535 ANGDVALYAQW
+535 ENEKLNLYAQW
-546 KANTY
+546 KTNAY

-695 SGTTYYIKSFAY
+695 SGTTYYIKAFAY

-738 PTSVIVTVGKSATL
+738 PTSVIVTAGKSATL

-776 VSVSCKG
+776 VSV
-783 WSTSNT
+783 
-789 ASSASY
+789 
-795 SCGSS
+795 
-800 YKPTTNIT
+800 P
-808 LYAVWYSNGSATI
+808 
-821 SSTKPT
+821 
-827 RSGYTF
+827 
-833 LGWSTSS
+833 
-840 SASSASY
+840 
-847 SSGSS
+847 
-852 ISISSSTTLYAIWK
+852 
-866 KEPTSYTLSYNANGG
+866 
-881 SGAPSGHSGA
+881 
-891 KSYTIKTTVPTRF
+891 
-904 GYTFLGWST
+904 
-913 NSSATSASYTP
+913 
-924 GSTISL
+924 
-930 SSNTTLYAVWKSA
+930 
-943 QSVSAGN
+943 
-950 SNTVNIAF
+950 
-958 AEQAWYYKFTPSSSG
+958 
-973 EYTFESTGSIDSKVT
+973 
-988 IYKADGTE
+988 
-996 IGSDD
+996 
-1001 DSGESSNFKK
+1001 
-1011 TLSLTSGTTYYIK
+1011 
-1024 SFAYSSKT
+1024 
-1032 GTYSF
+1032 
-1037 KVTKNTP
+1037 
-1044 ASYTVNFN
+1044 
-1052 ANGGSVSPTSVIVTV
+1052 
-1067 GKSATLP
+1067 
-1074 TPTKKYTL
+1074 
-1082 SYNAN
+1082 
-1087 NGSGAPS
+1087 
-1094 SQSVSVSC
+1094 C

-1318 KVSLKDN
+1318 KVSLKGN

-1372 LGNCKLVVSCSTPE
+1372 LGNCKLVASCSTPE

-1397 EDSVTLNVETNGV
+1397 EDSVTLNIETNGV

-1468 DSSIASVDSNG
+1468 DSSIVSVDSNG

>member
-1 MPIAQAASL
+1 MLILIAAFSFAKFGGEMPIAQAASL

-89 GDVIRYRGGTSKS
+89 GDVIRYRAGTSKS

-150 NSGNEASSTGR
+150 KPENEASSTGR

-172 GKHTHSYISNYEAAH
+172 GKHTHSYSSNYESAH

-192 KKCSCGD
+192 AKCSCGD
-199 WYYTGETKTVK
+199 WYYTGETKYLDSCSDCWDKNRVDVWASRVNETTELSEGIVKNRYQFWFKFANKDTGALYNSYGSIRGYKSKISVYNPDGSELYSYTYDDSDYNWIRAIPKKIGKYKIEIVLTGNITAKYSEYFEVKSDAQITFDTGHLIMVK
-210 GCSACLECTGY
+210 GQSKSFYAEATGNWPKNSY
-221 NIKYEHTGAS
+221 LKESIDTNIATAKR
-231 DGVYDSDKITITI
+231 DGHTITI
-244 TPHINDRDAYNSEI
+244 TA
-258 EAIRMFVKF
+258 VKPGITF
-267 PDGTV
+267 YSLKIIDPEGNVLTEKRIMIKVSPDV
-272 RTADLG
+272 Y
-278 TGKTKEFYFG
+278 K
-288 GKAPKGK
+288 
-295 YDFYAYVQTKY
+295 V
-306 GSYQGEVGNG
+306 
-316 SLSITLKSTGLTGN
+316 
-330 TYETDDVIY
+330 TYY
-339 RRVKFVD
+339 
-346 LNTYLTA
+346 
-353 ESNNN
+353 
-358 ITSCTRKNGTSESSQ
+358 
-373 VWKFIKQ
+373 
-380 SDNTYVIESF
+380 
-390 SNGKVI
+390 
-396 DVTKGKTVQGNSV
+396 
-409 TTYSSN
+409 
-415 GGSNQKWKLCSL
+415 
-427 GEKKYYIKAADSD
+427 
-440 SAVLDVTKG
+440 
-449 STASG
+449 
-454 TTVILWTW
+454 
-462 HGGSSQKVKF
+462 
-472 EYPYMISY
+472 
-480 NANGGSG
+480 ANGGSG
-487 APAKSYKDHGKSVN
+487 APMEQEKKYGVN
-501 LSTTVPQR
+501 LTLSSTVPLR
-509 SGYVFKGWNTKA
+509 NGYVFTGWNTKE
-521 DGTGKAYSA
+521 DGSGKKYSP
-530 GELYS
+530 GDIYS
-535 ANGDVALYAQW
+535 ENEKLNLYAQW
-546 KANTY
+546 KTNAY

-589 WSTNSSATSAT
+589 WSTNSSATSAS

-626 AGNSNTVNIAFAEQ
+626 TGNSNTVNVAFAEQ

-658 TGSIDSKVTIYKA
+658 TGSVDSNVGIYKT

-678 DDDSGESSNF
+678 DDDSGDGSNF

-695 SGTTYYIKSFAY
+695 SGTTYYIKAFAY

-738 PTSVIVTVGKSATL
+738 PTSVIVTAGNSVTL

-783 WSTSNT
+783 WSTSST

-808 LYAVWYSNGSATI
+808 LYAVWYSN
-821 SSTKPT
+821 
-827 RSGYTF
+827 
-833 LGWSTSS
+833 
-840 SASSASY
+840 
-847 SSGSS
+847 
-852 ISISSSTTLYAIWK
+852 
-866 KEPTSYTLSYNANGG
+866 
-881 SGAPSGHSGA
+881 
-891 KSYTIKTTVPTRF
+891 
-904 GYTFLGWST
+904 
-913 NSSATSASYTP
+913 
-924 GSTISL
+924 
-930 SSNTTLYAVWKSA
+930 
-943 QSVSAGN
+943 
-950 SNTVNIAF
+950 
-958 AEQAWYYKFTPSSSG
+958 
-973 EYTFESTGSIDSKVT
+973 EST
-988 IYKADGTE
+988 
-996 IGSDD
+996 
-1001 DSGESSNFKK
+1001 
-1011 TLSLTSGTTYYIK
+1011 
-1024 SFAYSSKT
+1024 
-1032 GTYSF
+1032 
-1037 KVTKNTP
+1037 
-1044 ASYTVNFN
+1044 
-1052 ANGGSVSPTSVIVTV
+1052 
-1067 GKSATLP
+1067 
-1074 TPTKKYTL
+1074 
-1082 SYNAN
+1082 
-1087 NGSGAPS
+1087 
-1094 SQSVSVSC
+1094 
-1102 KGWSTS
+1102 
-1108 NTASSASYSCGSS
+1108 
-1121 YKPTTNITLYAVW
+1121 
-1134 YSNGSAT
+1134 T

-1203 SVSPSSA
+1203 SVSPTSVI
-1210 TVTAGNSVTL
+1210 VTAGNSVTL

-1305 DKNATSAEFQSGT
+1305 DKNATSAEFQAET

-1336 STPVPDDV
+1336 STPIPDDV

-1372 LGNCKLVVSCSTPE
+1372 LGNCKLVASCSTPE

-1479 KIKANN
+1479 KIKAKN

>member
-1 MPIAQAASL
+1 MKKVISIMLILIAAFSFAKFGGEMPIAQAASL

-172 GKHTHSYISNYEAAH
+172 GKHTHSYSSNYESAH

-192 KKCSCGD
+192 AKCSCGD
-199 WYYTGETKTVK
+199 WYYTGDTKYLDSCSDCWDKNRVDVWASRVNETTELSEGIVKNRYQFWFKFANKDTGALYNSYGSIRGYKSKISVYNPDGSELYSYTYDDSDYNWIRAIPEKIGKYKIEIVLTGNITAKYSEYFEVKSDAQITFDTGHLIMVK
-210 GCSACLECTGY
+210 GQSKSFYAEATGNWPKNSY
-221 NIKYEHTGAS
+221 LKESIDTNIATAKR
-231 DGVYDSDKITITI
+231 DGHTITI
-244 TPHINDRDAYNSEI
+244 TA
-258 EAIRMFVKF
+258 VKPGITF
-267 PDGTV
+267 YSLKIIDPEGNVLTEKRIMIKVSPDV
-272 RTADLG
+272 Y
-278 TGKTKEFYFG
+278 K
-288 GKAPKGK
+288 
-295 YDFYAYVQTKY
+295 V
-306 GSYQGEVGNG
+306 
-316 SLSITLKSTGLTGN
+316 
-330 TYETDDVIY
+330 TYY
-339 RRVKFVD
+339 
-346 LNTYLTA
+346 
-353 ESNNN
+353 
-358 ITSCTRKNGTSESSQ
+358 
-373 VWKFIKQ
+373 
-380 SDNTYVIESF
+380 
-390 SNGKVI
+390 
-396 DVTKGKTVQGNSV
+396 
-409 TTYSSN
+409 
-415 GGSNQKWKLCSL
+415 
-427 GEKKYYIKAADSD
+427 
-440 SAVLDVTKG
+440 
-449 STASG
+449 
-454 TTVILWTW
+454 
-462 HGGSSQKVKF
+462 
-472 EYPYMISY
+472 
-480 NANGGSG
+480 ANGGSG
-487 APAKSYKDHGKSVN
+487 APMEQEKKYGVN
-501 LSTTVPQR
+501 LTLSSTVPLR
-509 SGYVFKGWNTKA
+509 NGYVFTGWNTKE
-521 DGTGKAYSA
+521 DGSGKKYSP
-530 GELYS
+530 GDIYS
-535 ANGDVALYAQW
+535 ENEKLNLYAQW
-546 KANTY
+546 KTNAY

-578 MPNRFG
+578 MPN
-584 YTFLG
+584 
-589 WSTNSSATSAT
+589 
-600 YTPGSTISLSS
+600 
-611 NTTLYAVWK
+611 
-620 SAQSVS
+620 
-626 AGNSNTVNIAFAEQ
+626 
-640 AWYYKFTPSS
+640 
-650 SGEYTFES
+650 
-658 TGSIDSKVTIYKA
+658 
-671 DGTEIGS
+671 
-678 DDDSGESSNF
+678 
-688 KKTLSLT
+688 
-695 SGTTYYIKSFAY
+695 
-707 SSKTGTYSF
+707 
-716 KVTKNTPASYT
+716 
-727 VNFNA
+727 
-732 NGGSVS
+732 
-738 PTSVIVTVGKSATL
+738 
-752 PTPTKKY
+752 
-759 TLSYNANNGSGA
+759 
-771 PSSQS
+771 
-776 VSVSCKG
+776 
-783 WSTSNT
+783 
-789 ASSASY
+789 
-795 SCGSS
+795 
-800 YKPTTNIT
+800 
-808 LYAVWYSNGSATI
+808 
-821 SSTKPT
+821 
-827 RSGYTF
+827 
-833 LGWSTSS
+833 
-840 SASSASY
+840 
-847 SSGSS
+847 
-852 ISISSSTTLYAIWK
+852 
-866 KEPTSYTLSYNANGG
+866 
-881 SGAPSGHSGA
+881 
-891 KSYTIKTTVPTRF
+891 RF

-1024 SFAYSSKT
+1024 AFAYSSKT

-1052 ANGGSVSPTSVIVTV
+1052 ANGGSVSPTSVIVTAGNSV
-1067 GKSATLP
+1067 TLP

-1108 NTASSASYSCGSS
+1108 STASSASYSCGSS

-1134 YSNGSAT
+1134 YSNGSTT

-1356 EEVVD
+1356 EEVVN

>member
-1 MPIAQAASL
+1 MLILIAAFSFAKFGGEMPIAQAASL

-89 GDVIRYRGGTSKS
+89 GDVIRYRAGTSKS

-150 NSGNEASSTGR
+150 KPENEASSTGR

-199 WYYTGETKTVK
+199 WYYTGDTKYLDSCSDCWDKNRVDVWASRVNETTELSEGIVKNRYQFWFKFANKDTGALYNSYGSIRGYKSKISVYNPDGSELYSYTYDDSDYNWIRAIPEKIGKYKIEIVLTGNITAKYSEYFEVKSDAQITFDTGHLIMVK
-210 GCSACLECTGY
+210 GQSKSFYAKATGNWPKNSY
-221 NIKYEHTGAS
+221 LKESIDTNIATAKR
-231 DGVYDSDKITITI
+231 DGHTITI
-244 TPHINDRDAYNSEI
+244 TA
-258 EAIRMFVKF
+258 VKPGITF
-267 PDGTV
+267 YSLKIIDPEGNVLTEKRIMIKVSPDV
-272 RTADLG
+272 Y
-278 TGKTKEFYFG
+278 K
-288 GKAPKGK
+288 
-295 YDFYAYVQTKY
+295 V
-306 GSYQGEVGNG
+306 
-316 SLSITLKSTGLTGN
+316 
-330 TYETDDVIY
+330 TYY
-339 RRVKFVD
+339 
-346 LNTYLTA
+346 
-353 ESNNN
+353 
-358 ITSCTRKNGTSESSQ
+358 
-373 VWKFIKQ
+373 
-380 SDNTYVIESF
+380 
-390 SNGKVI
+390 
-396 DVTKGKTVQGNSV
+396 
-409 TTYSSN
+409 
-415 GGSNQKWKLCSL
+415 
-427 GEKKYYIKAADSD
+427 
-440 SAVLDVTKG
+440 
-449 STASG
+449 
-454 TTVILWTW
+454 
-462 HGGSSQKVKF
+462 
-472 EYPYMISY
+472 
-480 NANGGSG
+480 ANGGSG
-487 APAKSYKDHGKSVN
+487 APMEQEKKYGVN
-501 LSTTVPQR
+501 LTLSSTVPLR
-509 SGYVFKGWNTKA
+509 NGYVFTGWNTKE
-521 DGTGKAYSA
+521 DGSGKKYSP
-530 GELYS
+530 GDIYS
-535 ANGDVALYAQW
+535 ENEKLNLYAQW
-546 KANTY
+546 KTNAY

-626 AGNSNTVNIAFAEQ
+626 TGNSNTVNIAFAEQ

-695 SGTTYYIKSFAY
+695 SGTTYYIKAFAY

-727 VNFNA
+727 VSFNA

-738 PTSVIVTVGKSATL
+738 PTSVIVTAGNSATL
-752 PTPTKKY
+752 PTP
-759 TLSYNANNGSGA
+759 A
-771 PSSQS
+771 
-776 VSVSCKG
+776 
-783 WSTSNT
+783 
-789 ASSASY
+789 
-795 SCGSS
+795 
-800 YKPTTNIT
+800 
-808 LYAVWYSNGSATI
+808 
-821 SSTKPT
+821 
-827 RSGYTF
+827 
-833 LGWSTSS
+833 
-840 SASSASY
+840 
-847 SSGSS
+847 
-852 ISISSSTTLYAIWK
+852 
-866 KEPTSYTLSYNANGG
+866 
-881 SGAPSGHSGA
+881 
-891 KSYTIKTTVPTRF
+891 
-904 GYTFLGWST
+904 
-913 NSSATSASYTP
+913 
-924 GSTISL
+924 
-930 SSNTTLYAVWKSA
+930 
-943 QSVSAGN
+943 
-950 SNTVNIAF
+950 
-958 AEQAWYYKFTPSSSG
+958 
-973 EYTFESTGSIDSKVT
+973 
-988 IYKADGTE
+988 
-996 IGSDD
+996 
-1001 DSGESSNFKK
+1001 
-1011 TLSLTSGTTYYIK
+1011 
-1024 SFAYSSKT
+1024 
-1032 GTYSF
+1032 
-1037 KVTKNTP
+1037 
-1044 ASYTVNFN
+1044 
-1052 ANGGSVSPTSVIVTV
+1052 
-1067 GKSATLP
+1067 
-1074 TPTKKYTL
+1074 KKYTL

-1220 PTPSKTATIT
+1220 PMPSKTATIT

-1372 LGNCKLVVSCSTPE
+1372 LGNCKLVASCSTPE

-1468 DSSIASVDSNG
+1468 DSSIVSVDSNG

>member
-1 MPIAQAASL
+1 MKRILSALIITIIIIGIIPVYVSAAYE
-10 TQNEFDSKLSSAR
+10 N
-23 SKYPNGCN
+23 
-31 NDTYSW
+31 TYSNTGNQRVDIVEVAKTQIGNTNGLKYRPDGASW
-37 YVAGSLVGYQCHG
+37 CASFVVWCARQAGIDSSIIKNTGWATADDLGVMYKGRNADRSEGINYTPQSGDLIIFDWSSNGYCYKSPASNYGDHVGIVEYVSGGY
-50 YARWLSYYVWGS
+50 V
-62 DFRNGNGTNWTRYE
+62 
-76 ATSSD
+76 
-81 SKIDKLVP
+81 
-89 GDVIRYRGGTSKS
+89 
-102 WNHTIFVTSISGD
+102 HTIEG
-115 TVYFTDCN
+115 
-123 SDGNCT
+123 
-129 VKWDRSFSKST
+129 
-140 LSTYLKTTLY
+140 
-150 NSGNEASSTGR
+150 NSGSSPRSVKRQTYSLNSSEIK
-161 GYIAH
+161 GYGIPN
-166 YTLNNL
+166 YKSN
-172 GKHTHSYISNYEAAH
+172 HTHSYISNYEAAH

-546 KANTY
+546 KANAY

-589 WSTNSSATSAT
+589 WSTNSSATSAS
-600 YTPGSTISLSS
+600 YAPGSTISLSS

-695 SGTTYYIKSFAY
+695 SGTTYYIKAFAY

-738 PTSVIVTVGKSATL
+738 PTSVIVTAGNSATL

-783 WSTSNT
+783 WSTSST
-789 ASSASY
+789 ASSALY

-800 YKPTTNIT
+800 YIPTTNM
-808 LYAVWYSNGSATI
+808 
-821 SSTKPT
+821 
-827 RSGYTF
+827 
-833 LGWSTSS
+833 
-840 SASSASY
+840 
-847 SSGSS
+847 
-852 ISISSSTTLYAIWK
+852 
-866 KEPTSYTLSYNANGG
+866 
-881 SGAPSGHSGA
+881 
-891 KSYTIKTTVPTRF
+891 
-904 GYTFLGWST
+904 
-913 NSSATSASYTP
+913 
-924 GSTISL
+924 
-930 SSNTTLYAVWKSA
+930 
-943 QSVSAGN
+943 
-950 SNTVNIAF
+950 
-958 AEQAWYYKFTPSSSG
+958 
-973 EYTFESTGSIDSKVT
+973 
-988 IYKADGTE
+988 
-996 IGSDD
+996 
-1001 DSGESSNFKK
+1001 
-1011 TLSLTSGTTYYIK
+1011 
-1024 SFAYSSKT
+1024 
-1032 GTYSF
+1032 
-1037 KVTKNTP
+1037 
-1044 ASYTVNFN
+1044 
-1052 ANGGSVSPTSVIVTV
+1052 
-1067 GKSATLP
+1067 
-1074 TPTKKYTL
+1074 
-1082 SYNAN
+1082 
-1087 NGSGAPS
+1087 
-1094 SQSVSVSC
+1094 
-1102 KGWSTS
+1102 
-1108 NTASSASYSCGSS
+1108 
-1121 YKPTTNITLYAVW
+1121 TLYAVW

-1356 EEVVD
+1356 EEVVN

-1397 EDSVTLNVETNGV
+1397 EDSVTLNIETNGV

-1479 KIKANN
+1479 KIKAKN

>member
-1 MPIAQAASL
+1 MLILIAAFSFAKFGGEMPIAQAASL

-89 GDVIRYRGGTSKS
+89 GDVIRYRAGTSKS

-129 VKWDRSFSKST
+129 VKWDKSFSKST

-150 NSGNEASSTGR
+150 KPENEASSTGR

-199 WYYTGETKTVK
+199 WYYTGDTKYLDSCSDCWDKNRVDVWASRVNETTELSEGIVKNRYQFWFKFANKDTGALYNSYGSIRGYKSKISVYNPDGSELYSYTYDDSDYNWIRAIPEKIGKYKIEIVLTGNITAKYSEYFEVKSDAQITFDTGHLIMVK
-210 GCSACLECTGY
+210 GQSKSFYAKATGNWPKNSY
-221 NIKYEHTGAS
+221 LKESIDTNIATAKR
-231 DGVYDSDKITITI
+231 DGHTITI
-244 TPHINDRDAYNSEI
+244 TA
-258 EAIRMFVKF
+258 VKPGITF
-267 PDGTV
+267 YSLKIIDPEGNVLTEKRIMIKVSPDV
-272 RTADLG
+272 Y
-278 TGKTKEFYFG
+278 K
-288 GKAPKGK
+288 
-295 YDFYAYVQTKY
+295 V
-306 GSYQGEVGNG
+306 
-316 SLSITLKSTGLTGN
+316 
-330 TYETDDVIY
+330 TYY
-339 RRVKFVD
+339 
-346 LNTYLTA
+346 
-353 ESNNN
+353 
-358 ITSCTRKNGTSESSQ
+358 
-373 VWKFIKQ
+373 
-380 SDNTYVIESF
+380 
-390 SNGKVI
+390 
-396 DVTKGKTVQGNSV
+396 
-409 TTYSSN
+409 
-415 GGSNQKWKLCSL
+415 
-427 GEKKYYIKAADSD
+427 
-440 SAVLDVTKG
+440 
-449 STASG
+449 
-454 TTVILWTW
+454 
-462 HGGSSQKVKF
+462 
-472 EYPYMISY
+472 
-480 NANGGSG
+480 ANGGSG
-487 APAKSYKDHGKSVN
+487 APMEQEKKYGVN
-501 LSTTVPQR
+501 LTLSSTVPLR
-509 SGYVFKGWNTKA
+509 NGYVFTGWNTKE
-521 DGTGKAYSA
+521 DGSGKKYSP
-530 GELYS
+530 GDIYS
-535 ANGDVALYAQW
+535 ENEKLNLYAQW
-546 KANTY
+546 KTNAY

-589 WSTNSSATSAT
+589 WSTNSSATSAS

-626 AGNSNTVNIAFAEQ
+626 TGNSNTVNIAFAEQ

-695 SGTTYYIKSFAY
+695 SGTTYYIKAFAY

-727 VNFNA
+727 VSFNA

-738 PTSVIVTVGKSATL
+738 PTSVIVTAGNSATL
-752 PTPTKKY
+752 PTP
-759 TLSYNANNGSGA
+759 A
-771 PSSQS
+771 
-776 VSVSCKG
+776 
-783 WSTSNT
+783 
-789 ASSASY
+789 
-795 SCGSS
+795 
-800 YKPTTNIT
+800 
-808 LYAVWYSNGSATI
+808 
-821 SSTKPT
+821 
-827 RSGYTF
+827 
-833 LGWSTSS
+833 
-840 SASSASY
+840 
-847 SSGSS
+847 
-852 ISISSSTTLYAIWK
+852 
-866 KEPTSYTLSYNANGG
+866 
-881 SGAPSGHSGA
+881 
-891 KSYTIKTTVPTRF
+891 
-904 GYTFLGWST
+904 
-913 NSSATSASYTP
+913 
-924 GSTISL
+924 
-930 SSNTTLYAVWKSA
+930 
-943 QSVSAGN
+943 
-950 SNTVNIAF
+950 
-958 AEQAWYYKFTPSSSG
+958 
-973 EYTFESTGSIDSKVT
+973 
-988 IYKADGTE
+988 
-996 IGSDD
+996 
-1001 DSGESSNFKK
+1001 
-1011 TLSLTSGTTYYIK
+1011 
-1024 SFAYSSKT
+1024 
-1032 GTYSF
+1032 
-1037 KVTKNTP
+1037 
-1044 ASYTVNFN
+1044 
-1052 ANGGSVSPTSVIVTV
+1052 
-1067 GKSATLP
+1067 
-1074 TPTKKYTL
+1074 KKYTL

-1421 NSSKTVLYQ
+1421 NSSKTELYQ

>member
-1 MPIAQAASL
+1 MKKVISIMLILIAAFSFAKFGGEMPIAQAASL

-89 GDVIRYRGGTSKS
+89 GDVIRYRAGTSKS

-150 NSGNEASSTGR
+150 KPENEASSTGR

-199 WYYTGETKTVK
+199 WYYTGDTKYLDSCSDCWDKNRVDVWASRVNETTELSEGIVKNRYQFWFKFANKDTGALYNSYGSIRGYKSKISVYNPDGSELYSYTYDDSDYNWIRAIPEKIGKYKIEIVLTGNITAKYSEYFEVKSDAQITFDTGHLIMVK
-210 GCSACLECTGY
+210 GQSKSFYAKATGNWPKNSY
-221 NIKYEHTGAS
+221 IKESINTNIATAKR
-231 DGVYDSDKITITI
+231 DGHTITI
-244 TPHINDRDAYNSEI
+244 TA
-258 EAIRMFVKF
+258 VKPGITF
-267 PDGTV
+267 YSLKIIDPEGNVLTEKRIMIKVSPDV
-272 RTADLG
+272 Y
-278 TGKTKEFYFG
+278 K
-288 GKAPKGK
+288 
-295 YDFYAYVQTKY
+295 V
-306 GSYQGEVGNG
+306 
-316 SLSITLKSTGLTGN
+316 
-330 TYETDDVIY
+330 TYY
-339 RRVKFVD
+339 
-346 LNTYLTA
+346 
-353 ESNNN
+353 
-358 ITSCTRKNGTSESSQ
+358 
-373 VWKFIKQ
+373 
-380 SDNTYVIESF
+380 
-390 SNGKVI
+390 
-396 DVTKGKTVQGNSV
+396 
-409 TTYSSN
+409 
-415 GGSNQKWKLCSL
+415 
-427 GEKKYYIKAADSD
+427 
-440 SAVLDVTKG
+440 
-449 STASG
+449 
-454 TTVILWTW
+454 
-462 HGGSSQKVKF
+462 
-472 EYPYMISY
+472 
-480 NANGGSG
+480 ANGGSG
-487 APAKSYKDHGKSVN
+487 APMEQEKKYGVN
-501 LSTTVPQR
+501 LTLSSTVPLR
-509 SGYVFKGWNTKA
+509 NGYVFTGWNTKE
-521 DGTGKAYSA
+521 DGSGKKYSP
-530 GELYS
+530 GDIYS
-535 ANGDVALYAQW
+535 ENEKLNLYAQW
-546 KANTY
+546 KTNAY

-626 AGNSNTVNIAFAEQ
+626 AGNRNTVNIAFAEQ

-695 SGTTYYIKSFAY
+695 SGTTYYIKAFAY

-738 PTSVIVTVGKSATL
+738 PTSVIVTAGKSTTL

-800 YKPTTNIT
+800 YM
-808 LYAVWYSNGSATI
+808 
-821 SSTKPT
+821 
-827 RSGYTF
+827 
-833 LGWSTSS
+833 
-840 SASSASY
+840 
-847 SSGSS
+847 
-852 ISISSSTTLYAIWK
+852 
-866 KEPTSYTLSYNANGG
+866 
-881 SGAPSGHSGA
+881 
-891 KSYTIKTTVPTRF
+891 
-904 GYTFLGWST
+904 
-913 NSSATSASYTP
+913 
-924 GSTISL
+924 
-930 SSNTTLYAVWKSA
+930 
-943 QSVSAGN
+943 
-950 SNTVNIAF
+950 
-958 AEQAWYYKFTPSSSG
+958 
-973 EYTFESTGSIDSKVT
+973 
-988 IYKADGTE
+988 
-996 IGSDD
+996 
-1001 DSGESSNFKK
+1001 
-1011 TLSLTSGTTYYIK
+1011 
-1024 SFAYSSKT
+1024 
-1032 GTYSF
+1032 
-1037 KVTKNTP
+1037 
-1044 ASYTVNFN
+1044 
-1052 ANGGSVSPTSVIVTV
+1052 
-1067 GKSATLP
+1067 
-1074 TPTKKYTL
+1074 
-1082 SYNAN
+1082 
-1087 NGSGAPS
+1087 
-1094 SQSVSVSC
+1094 
-1102 KGWSTS
+1102 
-1108 NTASSASYSCGSS
+1108 
-1121 YKPTTNITLYAVW
+1121 PTTNITLYAVW

-1356 EEVVD
+1356 EEVVN

-1397 EDSVTLNVETNGV
+1397 EDSVTLNIETNGV

-1479 KIKANN
+1479 KIKAKN

>member
-1 MPIAQAASL
+1 MKKVISIMLILIAAFSFAKFGGEMPIAQAASL

-89 GDVIRYRGGTSKS
+89 GDVIRYRAGTSKS

-150 NSGNEASSTGR
+150 KPENEASSTGR

-199 WYYTGETKTVK
+199 WYYTGDTKYLDSCSDCWDKNRVDVWASRVNETTELSEGIVKNRYQFWFKFANKDTGALYNSYGSIRGYKSKISVYNPDGSELYSYTYDDSDYNWIRAIPEKIGKYKIEIVLTGNITAKYSEYFEVKSDAQITFDTGHLIMVK
-210 GCSACLECTGY
+210 GQSKSFYAKATGNWPKNSY
-221 NIKYEHTGAS
+221 LKESIDTNIATAKR
-231 DGVYDSDKITITI
+231 DGHTITI
-244 TPHINDRDAYNSEI
+244 TA
-258 EAIRMFVKF
+258 VKPGITF
-267 PDGTV
+267 YSLKIIDPEGNVLTEKRIMIKVSPDV
-272 RTADLG
+272 Y
-278 TGKTKEFYFG
+278 K
-288 GKAPKGK
+288 
-295 YDFYAYVQTKY
+295 V
-306 GSYQGEVGNG
+306 
-316 SLSITLKSTGLTGN
+316 
-330 TYETDDVIY
+330 TYY
-339 RRVKFVD
+339 
-346 LNTYLTA
+346 
-353 ESNNN
+353 
-358 ITSCTRKNGTSESSQ
+358 
-373 VWKFIKQ
+373 
-380 SDNTYVIESF
+380 
-390 SNGKVI
+390 
-396 DVTKGKTVQGNSV
+396 
-409 TTYSSN
+409 
-415 GGSNQKWKLCSL
+415 
-427 GEKKYYIKAADSD
+427 
-440 SAVLDVTKG
+440 
-449 STASG
+449 
-454 TTVILWTW
+454 
-462 HGGSSQKVKF
+462 
-472 EYPYMISY
+472 
-480 NANGGSG
+480 ANGGSG
-487 APAKSYKDHGKSVN
+487 APMEQEKKYGVN
-501 LSTTVPQR
+501 LTLSSTVPLR
-509 SGYVFKGWNTKA
+509 NGYVFTGWNTKE
-521 DGTGKAYSA
+521 DGSGKKYSP
-530 GELYS
+530 GDIYS
-535 ANGDVALYAQW
+535 ENEKLNLYAQW
-546 KANTY
+546 KTNAY

-589 WSTNSSATSAT
+589 WSTNSSATSAS

-626 AGNSNTVNIAFAEQ
+626 TGNSNTVNIAFAEQ

-658 TGSIDSKVTIYKA
+658 AGSIDLKVTIYKA

-695 SGTTYYIKSFAY
+695 SGTTYYIKAFAY

-738 PTSVIVTVGKSATL
+738 PTSVIVTAGKST
-752 PTPTKKY
+752 
-759 TLSYNANNGSGA
+759 
-771 PSSQS
+771 
-776 VSVSCKG
+776 
-783 WSTSNT
+783 
-789 ASSASY
+789 
-795 SCGSS
+795 
-800 YKPTTNIT
+800 
-808 LYAVWYSNGSATI
+808 
-821 SSTKPT
+821 
-827 RSGYTF
+827 
-833 LGWSTSS
+833 
-840 SASSASY
+840 
-847 SSGSS
+847 
-852 ISISSSTTLYAIWK
+852 
-866 KEPTSYTLSYNANGG
+866 
-881 SGAPSGHSGA
+881 
-891 KSYTIKTTVPTRF
+891 
-904 GYTFLGWST
+904 
-913 NSSATSASYTP
+913 
-924 GSTISL
+924 
-930 SSNTTLYAVWKSA
+930 
-943 QSVSAGN
+943 
-950 SNTVNIAF
+950 
-958 AEQAWYYKFTPSSSG
+958 
-973 EYTFESTGSIDSKVT
+973 
-988 IYKADGTE
+988 
-996 IGSDD
+996 
-1001 DSGESSNFKK
+1001 
-1011 TLSLTSGTTYYIK
+1011 
-1024 SFAYSSKT
+1024 
-1032 GTYSF
+1032 
-1037 KVTKNTP
+1037 
-1044 ASYTVNFN
+1044 
-1052 ANGGSVSPTSVIVTV
+1052 
-1067 GKSATLP
+1067 TLP

-1356 EEVVD
+1356 EEVVN

>member
-1 MPIAQAASL
+1 MKKVISIMLILIAAFSFAKFGGEMPIAQAASL

-89 GDVIRYRGGTSKS
+89 GDVIRYRAGTSKS

-150 NSGNEASSTGR
+150 KPENEASSTGR

-199 WYYTGETKTVK
+199 WYYTGDTKYLDSCSDCWDKNRVDVWASRVNETTELSEGIVKNRYQFWFKFANKDTGALYNSYGSIRGYKSKISVYNPDGSELYSYTYDDSDYNWIRAIPEKIGKYKIEIVLTGNITAKYSEYFEVKSDAQITFDTGHLIMVK
-210 GCSACLECTGY
+210 GQSKSFYAKATGNWPKNSY
-221 NIKYEHTGAS
+221 LKESIDTNIATAKR
-231 DGVYDSDKITITI
+231 DGHTITI
-244 TPHINDRDAYNSEI
+244 TA
-258 EAIRMFVKF
+258 VKPGITF
-267 PDGTV
+267 YSLKIIDPEGNVLTEKRIMIKVSPDV
-272 RTADLG
+272 Y
-278 TGKTKEFYFG
+278 K
-288 GKAPKGK
+288 
-295 YDFYAYVQTKY
+295 V
-306 GSYQGEVGNG
+306 
-316 SLSITLKSTGLTGN
+316 
-330 TYETDDVIY
+330 TYY
-339 RRVKFVD
+339 
-346 LNTYLTA
+346 
-353 ESNNN
+353 
-358 ITSCTRKNGTSESSQ
+358 
-373 VWKFIKQ
+373 
-380 SDNTYVIESF
+380 
-390 SNGKVI
+390 
-396 DVTKGKTVQGNSV
+396 
-409 TTYSSN
+409 
-415 GGSNQKWKLCSL
+415 
-427 GEKKYYIKAADSD
+427 
-440 SAVLDVTKG
+440 
-449 STASG
+449 
-454 TTVILWTW
+454 
-462 HGGSSQKVKF
+462 
-472 EYPYMISY
+472 
-480 NANGGSG
+480 ANGGSG
-487 APAKSYKDHGKSVN
+487 APMEQEKKYGVN
-501 LSTTVPQR
+501 LTLSSTVPLR
-509 SGYVFKGWNTKA
+509 NGYVFTGWNTKE
-521 DGTGKAYSA
+521 DGSGKKYSP
-530 GELYS
+530 GDIYS
-535 ANGDVALYAQW
+535 ENEKLNLYAQW
-546 KANTY
+546 KTNAY

-578 MPNRFG
+578 MPN
-584 YTFLG
+584 
-589 WSTNSSATSAT
+589 
-600 YTPGSTISLSS
+600 
-611 NTTLYAVWK
+611 
-620 SAQSVS
+620 
-626 AGNSNTVNIAFAEQ
+626 
-640 AWYYKFTPSS
+640 
-650 SGEYTFES
+650 
-658 TGSIDSKVTIYKA
+658 
-671 DGTEIGS
+671 
-678 DDDSGESSNF
+678 
-688 KKTLSLT
+688 
-695 SGTTYYIKSFAY
+695 
-707 SSKTGTYSF
+707 
-716 KVTKNTPASYT
+716 
-727 VNFNA
+727 
-732 NGGSVS
+732 
-738 PTSVIVTVGKSATL
+738 
-752 PTPTKKY
+752 
-759 TLSYNANNGSGA
+759 
-771 PSSQS
+771 
-776 VSVSCKG
+776 
-783 WSTSNT
+783 
-789 ASSASY
+789 
-795 SCGSS
+795 
-800 YKPTTNIT
+800 
-808 LYAVWYSNGSATI
+808 
-821 SSTKPT
+821 
-827 RSGYTF
+827 
-833 LGWSTSS
+833 
-840 SASSASY
+840 
-847 SSGSS
+847 
-852 ISISSSTTLYAIWK
+852 
-866 KEPTSYTLSYNANGG
+866 
-881 SGAPSGHSGA
+881 
-891 KSYTIKTTVPTRF
+891 RF

-1024 SFAYSSKT
+1024 AFAYSSKT

-1052 ANGGSVSPTSVIVTV
+1052 ANGGSVSPTSVIVTA
-1067 GKSATLP
+1067 GKSTTLP
-1074 TPTKKYTL
+1074 TPAKKYTL

-1274 TTLYAVWGKGTT
+1274 TTLYAVWGKGTS

-1325 VTIYAIWKADT
+1325 VTIYAIWQADT

-1356 EEVVD
+1356 EEVVN

>member
-89 GDVIRYRGGTSKS
+89 GDVIRYRAGTSKS

-150 NSGNEASSTGR
+150 EPGNEASSTGR

-172 GKHTHSYISNYEAAH
+172 GKHTHSYSSNYESAH

-192 KKCSCGD
+192 AKCSCGD
-199 WYYTGETKTVK
+199 WYYTGETKYLDSCSDCWDKNRVDVWASRVNETTELSEGIVKNRYQFWFKFANKDTGALYNSYGSIRGYKSKISVYNPDGSELYSYTYDDSDYNWIRAIPEKIGKYKIEIVLTGNITAKYSEYFEVKSDAQITFDTGHLIMVK
-210 GCSACLECTGY
+210 GQSKSFYAEATGNWPKNSY
-221 NIKYEHTGAS
+221 LKESIDTNIATAKR
-231 DGVYDSDKITITI
+231 DGHTITI
-244 TPHINDRDAYNSEI
+244 TA
-258 EAIRMFVKF
+258 VKPGITF
-267 PDGTV
+267 YSLKIIDPEGNVLTEKRIMIKVSPDV
-272 RTADLG
+272 Y
-278 TGKTKEFYFG
+278 K
-288 GKAPKGK
+288 
-295 YDFYAYVQTKY
+295 V
-306 GSYQGEVGNG
+306 
-316 SLSITLKSTGLTGN
+316 
-330 TYETDDVIY
+330 TYY
-339 RRVKFVD
+339 
-346 LNTYLTA
+346 
-353 ESNNN
+353 
-358 ITSCTRKNGTSESSQ
+358 
-373 VWKFIKQ
+373 
-380 SDNTYVIESF
+380 
-390 SNGKVI
+390 
-396 DVTKGKTVQGNSV
+396 
-409 TTYSSN
+409 
-415 GGSNQKWKLCSL
+415 
-427 GEKKYYIKAADSD
+427 
-440 SAVLDVTKG
+440 
-449 STASG
+449 
-454 TTVILWTW
+454 
-462 HGGSSQKVKF
+462 
-472 EYPYMISY
+472 
-480 NANGGSG
+480 ANGGSG
-487 APAKSYKDHGKSVN
+487 APMEQEKKYGVN
-501 LSTTVPQR
+501 LTLSSTVPLR
-509 SGYVFKGWNTKA
+509 NGYVFTGWNTKE
-521 DGTGKAYSA
+521 DGSGKKYSP
-530 GELYS
+530 GDIYS
-535 ANGDVALYAQW
+535 ENEKLNLYAQW

-578 MPNRFG
+578 MPN
-584 YTFLG
+584 
-589 WSTNSSATSAT
+589 
-600 YTPGSTISLSS
+600 
-611 NTTLYAVWK
+611 
-620 SAQSVS
+620 
-626 AGNSNTVNIAFAEQ
+626 
-640 AWYYKFTPSS
+640 
-650 SGEYTFES
+650 
-658 TGSIDSKVTIYKA
+658 
-671 DGTEIGS
+671 
-678 DDDSGESSNF
+678 
-688 KKTLSLT
+688 
-695 SGTTYYIKSFAY
+695 
-707 SSKTGTYSF
+707 
-716 KVTKNTPASYT
+716 
-727 VNFNA
+727 
-732 NGGSVS
+732 
-738 PTSVIVTVGKSATL
+738 
-752 PTPTKKY
+752 
-759 TLSYNANNGSGA
+759 
-771 PSSQS
+771 
-776 VSVSCKG
+776 
-783 WSTSNT
+783 
-789 ASSASY
+789 
-795 SCGSS
+795 
-800 YKPTTNIT
+800 
-808 LYAVWYSNGSATI
+808 
-821 SSTKPT
+821 
-827 RSGYTF
+827 
-833 LGWSTSS
+833 
-840 SASSASY
+840 
-847 SSGSS
+847 
-852 ISISSSTTLYAIWK
+852 
-866 KEPTSYTLSYNANGG
+866 
-881 SGAPSGHSGA
+881 
-891 KSYTIKTTVPTRF
+891 RF

-1024 SFAYSSKT
+1024 AFAYSSKT

-1044 ASYTVNFN
+1044 ASYTVSFN
-1052 ANGGSVSPTSVIVTV
+1052 ANGGSVSPTSVIVTAGNSV
-1067 GKSATLP
+1067 TLP
-1074 TPTKKYTL
+1074 TPAKKYTL

-1108 NTASSASYSCGSS
+1108 STASSASYSCGSS
-1121 YKPTTNITLYAVW
+1121 YIPTTNMTLYAVW

-1305 DKNATSAEFQSGT
+1305 DKNATSAEFQAET

-1336 STPVPDDV
+1336 STPIPDDV

-1372 LGNCKLVVSCSTPE
+1372 LGNCKLVASCSTPE

-1397 EDSVTLNVETNGV
+1397 EDSVTLNIETNGV

-1479 KIKANN
+1479 KIKAKN

>member
-89 GDVIRYRGGTSKS
+89 GDVIRYRAGTSKS

-150 NSGNEASSTGR
+150 KPENEASSTGR

-199 WYYTGETKTVK
+199 WYYTGDTKYLDSCSDCWDKNRVDVWASRVNETTELSEGIVKNRYQFWFKFANKDTGALYNSYGSIRGYKSKISVYNPDGSELYSYTYDDSDYNWIRAIPEKIGKYKIEIVLTGNITAKYSEYFEVKSDAQITFDTGHLIMVK
-210 GCSACLECTGY
+210 GQSKSFYAKATGNWPKNSY
-221 NIKYEHTGAS
+221 LKESIDTNIATAKR
-231 DGVYDSDKITITI
+231 DGHTITI
-244 TPHINDRDAYNSEI
+244 TA
-258 EAIRMFVKF
+258 VKPGITF
-267 PDGTV
+267 YSLKIIDPEGNVLTEKRIMIKVSPDV
-272 RTADLG
+272 Y
-278 TGKTKEFYFG
+278 K
-288 GKAPKGK
+288 
-295 YDFYAYVQTKY
+295 V
-306 GSYQGEVGNG
+306 
-316 SLSITLKSTGLTGN
+316 
-330 TYETDDVIY
+330 TYY
-339 RRVKFVD
+339 
-346 LNTYLTA
+346 
-353 ESNNN
+353 
-358 ITSCTRKNGTSESSQ
+358 
-373 VWKFIKQ
+373 
-380 SDNTYVIESF
+380 
-390 SNGKVI
+390 
-396 DVTKGKTVQGNSV
+396 
-409 TTYSSN
+409 
-415 GGSNQKWKLCSL
+415 
-427 GEKKYYIKAADSD
+427 
-440 SAVLDVTKG
+440 
-449 STASG
+449 
-454 TTVILWTW
+454 
-462 HGGSSQKVKF
+462 
-472 EYPYMISY
+472 
-480 NANGGSG
+480 ANGGSG
-487 APAKSYKDHGKSVN
+487 APMEQEKKYGVN
-501 LSTTVPQR
+501 LTLSSTVPLR
-509 SGYVFKGWNTKA
+509 NGYVFTGWNTKE
-521 DGTGKAYSA
+521 DGSGKKYSP
-530 GELYS
+530 GDIYS
-535 ANGDVALYAQW
+535 ENEKLNLYAQW
-546 KANTY
+546 KTNAY

-589 WSTNSSATSAT
+589 WSTNSSATSAS

-626 AGNSNTVNIAFAEQ
+626 TGNSNTVNIAFAEQ

-695 SGTTYYIKSFAY
+695 SGTTYYIKAFAY

-727 VNFNA
+727 VSFNA

-738 PTSVIVTVGKSATL
+738 PTSVIVTAGNSATL
-752 PTPTKKY
+752 PTP
-759 TLSYNANNGSGA
+759 A
-771 PSSQS
+771 
-776 VSVSCKG
+776 
-783 WSTSNT
+783 
-789 ASSASY
+789 
-795 SCGSS
+795 
-800 YKPTTNIT
+800 
-808 LYAVWYSNGSATI
+808 
-821 SSTKPT
+821 
-827 RSGYTF
+827 
-833 LGWSTSS
+833 
-840 SASSASY
+840 
-847 SSGSS
+847 
-852 ISISSSTTLYAIWK
+852 
-866 KEPTSYTLSYNANGG
+866 
-881 SGAPSGHSGA
+881 
-891 KSYTIKTTVPTRF
+891 
-904 GYTFLGWST
+904 
-913 NSSATSASYTP
+913 
-924 GSTISL
+924 
-930 SSNTTLYAVWKSA
+930 
-943 QSVSAGN
+943 
-950 SNTVNIAF
+950 
-958 AEQAWYYKFTPSSSG
+958 
-973 EYTFESTGSIDSKVT
+973 
-988 IYKADGTE
+988 
-996 IGSDD
+996 
-1001 DSGESSNFKK
+1001 
-1011 TLSLTSGTTYYIK
+1011 
-1024 SFAYSSKT
+1024 
-1032 GTYSF
+1032 
-1037 KVTKNTP
+1037 
-1044 ASYTVNFN
+1044 
-1052 ANGGSVSPTSVIVTV
+1052 
-1067 GKSATLP
+1067 
-1074 TPTKKYTL
+1074 KKYTL

-1421 NSSKTVLYQ
+1421 NSSKTELYQ

>member
-81 SKIDKLVP
+81 SKINKLVP
-89 GDVIRYRGGTSKS
+89 GDVIRYRAGTSKS

-150 NSGNEASSTGR
+150 KPENEASSTGR

-199 WYYTGETKTVK
+199 WYYTGDTKYLDSCSDCWDKNRVDVWASRVNETTELSEGIVKNRYQFWFKFANKDTGALYNSYGSIRGYKSKISVYNPDGSELYSYTYDDSDYNWIRAIPEKIGKYKIEIVLTGNITAKYSEYFEVKSDAQITFDTGHLIMVK
-210 GCSACLECTGY
+210 GQSKSFYAEATGNWPKNSY
-221 NIKYEHTGAS
+221 LKESIDTNIATAKRNGH
-231 DGVYDSDKITITI
+231 TITI
-244 TPHINDRDAYNSEI
+244 TA
-258 EAIRMFVKF
+258 VKPGITF
-267 PDGTV
+267 YSLKIIDPEGNVLTEKRIMIKVSPDV
-272 RTADLG
+272 Y
-278 TGKTKEFYFG
+278 K
-288 GKAPKGK
+288 
-295 YDFYAYVQTKY
+295 V
-306 GSYQGEVGNG
+306 
-316 SLSITLKSTGLTGN
+316 
-330 TYETDDVIY
+330 TYY
-339 RRVKFVD
+339 
-346 LNTYLTA
+346 
-353 ESNNN
+353 
-358 ITSCTRKNGTSESSQ
+358 
-373 VWKFIKQ
+373 
-380 SDNTYVIESF
+380 
-390 SNGKVI
+390 
-396 DVTKGKTVQGNSV
+396 
-409 TTYSSN
+409 
-415 GGSNQKWKLCSL
+415 
-427 GEKKYYIKAADSD
+427 
-440 SAVLDVTKG
+440 
-449 STASG
+449 
-454 TTVILWTW
+454 
-462 HGGSSQKVKF
+462 
-472 EYPYMISY
+472 
-480 NANGGSG
+480 ANGGSG
-487 APAKSYKDHGKSVN
+487 APMEQEKKYGVN
-501 LSTTVPQR
+501 LTLSSTVPLR
-509 SGYVFKGWNTKA
+509 NGYVFTGWNTKE
-521 DGTGKAYSA
+521 DGSGKKYSP
-530 GELYS
+530 GDIYS
-535 ANGDVALYAQW
+535 ENEKLNLYAQW
-546 KANTY
+546 KTNAY

-695 SGTTYYIKSFAY
+695 SGTTYYIKAFAY

-738 PTSVIVTVGKSATL
+738 PTSVIVTAGKSATL

-776 VSVSCKG
+776 VSVPCKG

-852 ISISSSTTLYAIWK
+852 ISISSS
-866 KEPTSYTLSYNANGG
+866 
-881 SGAPSGHSGA
+881 
-891 KSYTIKTTVPTRF
+891 
-904 GYTFLGWST
+904 
-913 NSSATSASYTP
+913 
-924 GSTISL
+924 
-930 SSNTTLYAVWKSA
+930 
-943 QSVSAGN
+943 
-950 SNTVNIAF
+950 
-958 AEQAWYYKFTPSSSG
+958 
-973 EYTFESTGSIDSKVT
+973 
-988 IYKADGTE
+988 
-996 IGSDD
+996 
-1001 DSGESSNFKK
+1001 
-1011 TLSLTSGTTYYIK
+1011 
-1024 SFAYSSKT
+1024 
-1032 GTYSF
+1032 
-1037 KVTKNTP
+1037 
-1044 ASYTVNFN
+1044 
-1052 ANGGSVSPTSVIVTV
+1052 
-1067 GKSATLP
+1067 
-1074 TPTKKYTL
+1074 
-1082 SYNAN
+1082 
-1087 NGSGAPS
+1087 
-1094 SQSVSVSC
+1094 
-1102 KGWSTS
+1102 
-1108 NTASSASYSCGSS
+1108 
-1121 YKPTTNITLYAVW
+1121 
-1134 YSNGSAT
+1134 
-1141 ISSTKPT
+1141 
-1148 RSGYTF
+1148 
-1154 LGWSTSS
+1154 
-1161 SASSAS
+1161 
-1167 YSSGSSI
+1167 
-1174 SISSNTTLYAVW
+1174 TTLYAVW

>member
-172 GKHTHSYISNYEAAH
+172 GKHTHSYSSNYESAH

-192 KKCSCGD
+192 AKCSCGD
-199 WYYTGETKTVK
+199 WYYTGDTKYLDSCSDCWDKNRVDVWASRVNETTELSEGIVKNRYQFWFKFANKDTGALYNSYGSIRGYKSKISVYNPDGSELYSYTYDDSDYNWIRAIPEKIGKYKIEIVLTGNITAKYSEYFEVKSDAQITFDTGHLIMVK
-210 GCSACLECTGY
+210 GQSKSFYAKATGNWPKNSY
-221 NIKYEHTGAS
+221 LKESIDTNIATAKR
-231 DGVYDSDKITITI
+231 DGHTITI
-244 TPHINDRDAYNSEI
+244 TA
-258 EAIRMFVKF
+258 VKPGITF
-267 PDGTV
+267 YSLKIIDPEGNVLTEKRIMIKVSPDV
-272 RTADLG
+272 Y
-278 TGKTKEFYFG
+278 K
-288 GKAPKGK
+288 
-295 YDFYAYVQTKY
+295 V
-306 GSYQGEVGNG
+306 
-316 SLSITLKSTGLTGN
+316 
-330 TYETDDVIY
+330 TYY
-339 RRVKFVD
+339 
-346 LNTYLTA
+346 
-353 ESNNN
+353 
-358 ITSCTRKNGTSESSQ
+358 
-373 VWKFIKQ
+373 
-380 SDNTYVIESF
+380 
-390 SNGKVI
+390 
-396 DVTKGKTVQGNSV
+396 
-409 TTYSSN
+409 
-415 GGSNQKWKLCSL
+415 
-427 GEKKYYIKAADSD
+427 
-440 SAVLDVTKG
+440 
-449 STASG
+449 
-454 TTVILWTW
+454 
-462 HGGSSQKVKF
+462 
-472 EYPYMISY
+472 
-480 NANGGSG
+480 ANGGSG
-487 APAKSYKDHGKSVN
+487 APMEQEKKYGVN
-501 LSTTVPQR
+501 LTLSSTVPLR
-509 SGYVFKGWNTKA
+509 NGYVFTGWNTKE
-521 DGTGKAYSA
+521 DGSGKKYSP
-530 GELYS
+530 GDIYS
-535 ANGDVALYAQW
+535 ENEKLNLYAQW
-546 KANTY
+546 KTNAY

-578 MPNRFG
+578 MPN
-584 YTFLG
+584 
-589 WSTNSSATSAT
+589 
-600 YTPGSTISLSS
+600 
-611 NTTLYAVWK
+611 
-620 SAQSVS
+620 
-626 AGNSNTVNIAFAEQ
+626 
-640 AWYYKFTPSS
+640 
-650 SGEYTFES
+650 
-658 TGSIDSKVTIYKA
+658 
-671 DGTEIGS
+671 
-678 DDDSGESSNF
+678 
-688 KKTLSLT
+688 
-695 SGTTYYIKSFAY
+695 
-707 SSKTGTYSF
+707 
-716 KVTKNTPASYT
+716 
-727 VNFNA
+727 
-732 NGGSVS
+732 
-738 PTSVIVTVGKSATL
+738 
-752 PTPTKKY
+752 
-759 TLSYNANNGSGA
+759 
-771 PSSQS
+771 
-776 VSVSCKG
+776 
-783 WSTSNT
+783 
-789 ASSASY
+789 
-795 SCGSS
+795 
-800 YKPTTNIT
+800 
-808 LYAVWYSNGSATI
+808 
-821 SSTKPT
+821 
-827 RSGYTF
+827 
-833 LGWSTSS
+833 
-840 SASSASY
+840 
-847 SSGSS
+847 
-852 ISISSSTTLYAIWK
+852 
-866 KEPTSYTLSYNANGG
+866 
-881 SGAPSGHSGA
+881 
-891 KSYTIKTTVPTRF
+891 RF

-1024 SFAYSSKT
+1024 AFAYSSKT

-1052 ANGGSVSPTSVIVTV
+1052 ANGGSVSPTSVIVTA
-1067 GKSATLP
+1067 GNSATLP
-1074 TPTKKYTL
+1074 TPAKKYTL

-1318 KVSLKDN
+1318 KVSLKGN

-1372 LGNCKLVVSCSTPE
+1372 LGNCKLVASCSTPE

>member
-1 MPIAQAASL
+1 MKKAISIMLILIAAFSFAKFGGEMPIAQAASL

-89 GDVIRYRGGTSKS
+89 GDVIRYRAGTSKS

-150 NSGNEASSTGR
+150 EPGNEASSTGR

-172 GKHTHSYISNYEAAH
+172 GKHTHSYSSNYESAH

-192 KKCSCGD
+192 AKCSCGD
-199 WYYTGETKTVK
+199 WYYTGETKYLDSCSDCWDKNRVDVWASRVNETTELSEGIVKNRYQFWFKFANKDTGALYNSYGSIRGYKSKISVYNPDGSELYSYTYDDSDYNWIRAIPEKIGKYKIEIVLTGNITAKYSEYFEVKSDAQITFDTGHLIMVK
-210 GCSACLECTGY
+210 GQSKSFYAEATGNWPKNSY
-221 NIKYEHTGAS
+221 LKESIDTNIATAKR
-231 DGVYDSDKITITI
+231 DGHTITI
-244 TPHINDRDAYNSEI
+244 TA
-258 EAIRMFVKF
+258 VKPGITF
-267 PDGTV
+267 YSLKIIDPEGNVLTEKRIMIKVSPDV
-272 RTADLG
+272 Y
-278 TGKTKEFYFG
+278 K
-288 GKAPKGK
+288 
-295 YDFYAYVQTKY
+295 V
-306 GSYQGEVGNG
+306 
-316 SLSITLKSTGLTGN
+316 
-330 TYETDDVIY
+330 TYY
-339 RRVKFVD
+339 
-346 LNTYLTA
+346 
-353 ESNNN
+353 
-358 ITSCTRKNGTSESSQ
+358 
-373 VWKFIKQ
+373 
-380 SDNTYVIESF
+380 
-390 SNGKVI
+390 
-396 DVTKGKTVQGNSV
+396 
-409 TTYSSN
+409 
-415 GGSNQKWKLCSL
+415 
-427 GEKKYYIKAADSD
+427 
-440 SAVLDVTKG
+440 
-449 STASG
+449 
-454 TTVILWTW
+454 
-462 HGGSSQKVKF
+462 
-472 EYPYMISY
+472 
-480 NANGGSG
+480 ANGGSG
-487 APAKSYKDHGKSVN
+487 APMEQEKKYGVN
-501 LSTTVPQR
+501 LTLSSTVPLR
-509 SGYVFKGWNTKA
+509 NGYVFTGWNTKE
-521 DGTGKAYSA
+521 DGSGKKYSP
-530 GELYS
+530 GDIYS
-535 ANGDVALYAQW
+535 ENEKLNLYAQW

-578 MPNRFG
+578 MPN
-584 YTFLG
+584 
-589 WSTNSSATSAT
+589 
-600 YTPGSTISLSS
+600 
-611 NTTLYAVWK
+611 
-620 SAQSVS
+620 
-626 AGNSNTVNIAFAEQ
+626 
-640 AWYYKFTPSS
+640 
-650 SGEYTFES
+650 
-658 TGSIDSKVTIYKA
+658 
-671 DGTEIGS
+671 
-678 DDDSGESSNF
+678 
-688 KKTLSLT
+688 
-695 SGTTYYIKSFAY
+695 
-707 SSKTGTYSF
+707 
-716 KVTKNTPASYT
+716 
-727 VNFNA
+727 
-732 NGGSVS
+732 
-738 PTSVIVTVGKSATL
+738 
-752 PTPTKKY
+752 
-759 TLSYNANNGSGA
+759 
-771 PSSQS
+771 
-776 VSVSCKG
+776 
-783 WSTSNT
+783 
-789 ASSASY
+789 
-795 SCGSS
+795 
-800 YKPTTNIT
+800 
-808 LYAVWYSNGSATI
+808 
-821 SSTKPT
+821 
-827 RSGYTF
+827 
-833 LGWSTSS
+833 
-840 SASSASY
+840 
-847 SSGSS
+847 
-852 ISISSSTTLYAIWK
+852 
-866 KEPTSYTLSYNANGG
+866 
-881 SGAPSGHSGA
+881 
-891 KSYTIKTTVPTRF
+891 RF

-1024 SFAYSSKT
+1024 AFAYSSKT

-1044 ASYTVNFN
+1044 ASYTVSFN
-1052 ANGGSVSPTSVIVTV
+1052 ANGGSVSPTSVIVTAGNSV
-1067 GKSATLP
+1067 TLP

-1108 NTASSASYSCGSS
+1108 STASSASYSCGSS
-1121 YKPTTNITLYAVW
+1121 YIPTTNMTLYAVW

-1305 DKNATSAEFQSGT
+1305 DKNATSAEFQAET

-1372 LGNCKLVVSCSTPE
+1372 LGNCKLVASCSTPE

-1397 EDSVTLNVETNGV
+1397 EDSVTLNIETNGV

-1479 KIKANN
+1479 KIKAKN

>member
-1 MPIAQAASL
+1 MKKVISIMLILIAAFSFAKFGGEMPIAQAASL

-557 NGYSSYSSKVENVV
+557 NGYSSYSSKIENVV

-650 SGEYTFES
+650 SREYTFES

-695 SGTTYYIKSFAY
+695 SGTTYYIKAFAY

-738 PTSVIVTVGKSATL
+738 PTSVIVTAGKSTTL

-852 ISISSSTTLYAIWK
+852 I
-866 KEPTSYTLSYNANGG
+866 
-881 SGAPSGHSGA
+881 
-891 KSYTIKTTVPTRF
+891 R
-904 GYTFLGWST
+904 
-913 NSSATSASYTP
+913 
-924 GSTISL
+924 
-930 SSNTTLYAVWKSA
+930 
-943 QSVSAGN
+943 
-950 SNTVNIAF
+950 
-958 AEQAWYYKFTPSSSG
+958 
-973 EYTFESTGSIDSKVT
+973 
-988 IYKADGTE
+988 
-996 IGSDD
+996 
-1001 DSGESSNFKK
+1001 
-1011 TLSLTSGTTYYIK
+1011 
-1024 SFAYSSKT
+1024 
-1032 GTYSF
+1032 
-1037 KVTKNTP
+1037 
-1044 ASYTVNFN
+1044 
-1052 ANGGSVSPTSVIVTV
+1052 
-1067 GKSATLP
+1067 
-1074 TPTKKYTL
+1074 
-1082 SYNAN
+1082 
-1087 NGSGAPS
+1087 
-1094 SQSVSVSC
+1094 
-1102 KGWSTS
+1102 
-1108 NTASSASYSCGSS
+1108 
-1121 YKPTTNITLYAVW
+1121 
-1134 YSNGSAT
+1134 
-1141 ISSTKPT
+1141 
-1148 RSGYTF
+1148 
-1154 LGWSTSS
+1154 
-1161 SASSAS
+1161 
-1167 YSSGSSI
+1167 
-1174 SISSNTTLYAVW
+1174 ISSNTTLYAVW

-1356 EEVVD
+1356 EEVVN

-1372 LGNCKLVVSCSTPE
+1372 LGNCKLVASCSTPE

>member
-172 GKHTHSYISNYEAAH
+172 GKHTHSYSSNYESAH

-192 KKCSCGD
+192 AKCSCGD
-199 WYYTGETKTVK
+199 WYYTGDTKYLDSCSDCWDKNRVDVWASRVNETTELSEGIVKNRYQFWFKFANKDTGALYNSYGSIRGYKSKISVYNPDGSELYSYTYDDSDYNWIRAIPEKIGKYKIEIVLTGNITAKYSEYFEVKSDAQITFDTGHLIMVK
-210 GCSACLECTGY
+210 GQSKSFYAKATGNWPKNSY
-221 NIKYEHTGAS
+221 LKESIDTNIATAKR
-231 DGVYDSDKITITI
+231 DGHTITI
-244 TPHINDRDAYNSEI
+244 TA
-258 EAIRMFVKF
+258 VKPGITF
-267 PDGTV
+267 YSLKIIDPEGNVLTEKRIMIKVSPDV
-272 RTADLG
+272 Y
-278 TGKTKEFYFG
+278 K
-288 GKAPKGK
+288 
-295 YDFYAYVQTKY
+295 V
-306 GSYQGEVGNG
+306 
-316 SLSITLKSTGLTGN
+316 
-330 TYETDDVIY
+330 TYY
-339 RRVKFVD
+339 
-346 LNTYLTA
+346 
-353 ESNNN
+353 
-358 ITSCTRKNGTSESSQ
+358 
-373 VWKFIKQ
+373 
-380 SDNTYVIESF
+380 
-390 SNGKVI
+390 
-396 DVTKGKTVQGNSV
+396 
-409 TTYSSN
+409 
-415 GGSNQKWKLCSL
+415 
-427 GEKKYYIKAADSD
+427 
-440 SAVLDVTKG
+440 
-449 STASG
+449 
-454 TTVILWTW
+454 
-462 HGGSSQKVKF
+462 
-472 EYPYMISY
+472 
-480 NANGGSG
+480 ANGGSG
-487 APAKSYKDHGKSVN
+487 APMEQEKKYGVN
-501 LSTTVPQR
+501 LTLSSTVPLR
-509 SGYVFKGWNTKA
+509 NGYVFTGWNTKE
-521 DGTGKAYSA
+521 DGSGKKYSP
-530 GELYS
+530 GDIYS
-535 ANGDVALYAQW
+535 ENEKLNLYAQW
-546 KANTY
+546 KTNAY

-578 MPNRFG
+578 MPN
-584 YTFLG
+584 
-589 WSTNSSATSAT
+589 
-600 YTPGSTISLSS
+600 
-611 NTTLYAVWK
+611 
-620 SAQSVS
+620 
-626 AGNSNTVNIAFAEQ
+626 
-640 AWYYKFTPSS
+640 
-650 SGEYTFES
+650 
-658 TGSIDSKVTIYKA
+658 
-671 DGTEIGS
+671 
-678 DDDSGESSNF
+678 
-688 KKTLSLT
+688 
-695 SGTTYYIKSFAY
+695 
-707 SSKTGTYSF
+707 
-716 KVTKNTPASYT
+716 
-727 VNFNA
+727 
-732 NGGSVS
+732 
-738 PTSVIVTVGKSATL
+738 
-752 PTPTKKY
+752 
-759 TLSYNANNGSGA
+759 
-771 PSSQS
+771 
-776 VSVSCKG
+776 
-783 WSTSNT
+783 
-789 ASSASY
+789 
-795 SCGSS
+795 
-800 YKPTTNIT
+800 
-808 LYAVWYSNGSATI
+808 
-821 SSTKPT
+821 
-827 RSGYTF
+827 
-833 LGWSTSS
+833 
-840 SASSASY
+840 
-847 SSGSS
+847 
-852 ISISSSTTLYAIWK
+852 
-866 KEPTSYTLSYNANGG
+866 
-881 SGAPSGHSGA
+881 
-891 KSYTIKTTVPTRF
+891 RF

-1024 SFAYSSKT
+1024 AFAYSSKT

-1052 ANGGSVSPTSVIVTV
+1052 ANGGSVSPTSVIVTA
-1067 GKSATLP
+1067 GKSTTLP
-1074 TPTKKYTL
+1074 TPAKKYTL

-1356 EEVVD
+1356 EEVVN

-1372 LGNCKLVVSCSTPE
+1372 LGNCKLVASCSTPE

>member
-1 MPIAQAASL
+1 MLILIAAFSFAKFGGEMPIAQAASL

-172 GKHTHSYISNYEAAH
+172 GKHTHSYSSNYESAH

-192 KKCSCGD
+192 AKCSCGD
-199 WYYTGETKTVK
+199 WYYTGDTKYLDSCSDCWDKNRVDVWASRVNETTELSEGIVKNRYQFWFKFANKDTGALYNSYGSIRGYKSKISVYNPDGSELYSYTYDDSDYNWIRAIPEKIGKYKIEIVLTGNITAKYSEYFEVKSDAQITFDTGHLIMVK
-210 GCSACLECTGY
+210 GQSKSFYAKATGNWPKNSY
-221 NIKYEHTGAS
+221 LKESIDTNIATAKR
-231 DGVYDSDKITITI
+231 DGHTITI
-244 TPHINDRDAYNSEI
+244 TA
-258 EAIRMFVKF
+258 VKPGITF
-267 PDGTV
+267 YSLKIIDPEGNVLTEKRIMIKVSPDV
-272 RTADLG
+272 Y
-278 TGKTKEFYFG
+278 K
-288 GKAPKGK
+288 
-295 YDFYAYVQTKY
+295 V
-306 GSYQGEVGNG
+306 
-316 SLSITLKSTGLTGN
+316 
-330 TYETDDVIY
+330 TYY
-339 RRVKFVD
+339 
-346 LNTYLTA
+346 
-353 ESNNN
+353 
-358 ITSCTRKNGTSESSQ
+358 
-373 VWKFIKQ
+373 
-380 SDNTYVIESF
+380 
-390 SNGKVI
+390 
-396 DVTKGKTVQGNSV
+396 
-409 TTYSSN
+409 
-415 GGSNQKWKLCSL
+415 
-427 GEKKYYIKAADSD
+427 
-440 SAVLDVTKG
+440 
-449 STASG
+449 
-454 TTVILWTW
+454 
-462 HGGSSQKVKF
+462 
-472 EYPYMISY
+472 
-480 NANGGSG
+480 ANGGSG
-487 APAKSYKDHGKSVN
+487 APMEQEKKYGVN
-501 LSTTVPQR
+501 LTLSSTVPLR
-509 SGYVFKGWNTKA
+509 NGYVFTGWNTKE
-521 DGTGKAYSA
+521 DGSGKKYSP
-530 GELYS
+530 GDIYS
-535 ANGDVALYAQW
+535 ENEKLNLYAQW
-546 KANTY
+546 KTNAY

-578 MPNRFG
+578 MPN
-584 YTFLG
+584 
-589 WSTNSSATSAT
+589 
-600 YTPGSTISLSS
+600 
-611 NTTLYAVWK
+611 
-620 SAQSVS
+620 
-626 AGNSNTVNIAFAEQ
+626 
-640 AWYYKFTPSS
+640 
-650 SGEYTFES
+650 
-658 TGSIDSKVTIYKA
+658 
-671 DGTEIGS
+671 
-678 DDDSGESSNF
+678 
-688 KKTLSLT
+688 
-695 SGTTYYIKSFAY
+695 
-707 SSKTGTYSF
+707 
-716 KVTKNTPASYT
+716 
-727 VNFNA
+727 
-732 NGGSVS
+732 
-738 PTSVIVTVGKSATL
+738 
-752 PTPTKKY
+752 
-759 TLSYNANNGSGA
+759 
-771 PSSQS
+771 
-776 VSVSCKG
+776 
-783 WSTSNT
+783 
-789 ASSASY
+789 
-795 SCGSS
+795 
-800 YKPTTNIT
+800 
-808 LYAVWYSNGSATI
+808 
-821 SSTKPT
+821 
-827 RSGYTF
+827 
-833 LGWSTSS
+833 
-840 SASSASY
+840 
-847 SSGSS
+847 
-852 ISISSSTTLYAIWK
+852 
-866 KEPTSYTLSYNANGG
+866 
-881 SGAPSGHSGA
+881 
-891 KSYTIKTTVPTRF
+891 RF

-1024 SFAYSSKT
+1024 AFAYSSKT

-1052 ANGGSVSPTSVIVTV
+1052 ANGGSVSPTSVIVTA
-1067 GKSATLP
+1067 GKSTTLP
-1074 TPTKKYTL
+1074 TPAKKYTL

-1356 EEVVD
+1356 EEVVN

-1372 LGNCKLVVSCSTPE
+1372 LGNCKLVASCSTPE

>member
-1 MPIAQAASL
+1 MLILIAAFSFAKFGGEMPIAQAASL

-172 GKHTHSYISNYEAAH
+172 GKHTHSYSSNYESAH

-192 KKCSCGD
+192 AKCSCGD
-199 WYYTGETKTVK
+199 WYYTGDTKYLDSCSDCWDKNRVDVWASRVNETTELSEGIVKNRYQFWFKFANKDTGALYNSYGSIRGYKSKISVYNPDGSELYSYTYDDSDYNWIRAIPEKIGKYKIEIVLTGNITAKYSEYFEVKSDAQITFDTGHLIMVK
-210 GCSACLECTGY
+210 GQSKSFYAKATGNWPKNSY
-221 NIKYEHTGAS
+221 LKESINTNIATAKR
-231 DGVYDSDKITITI
+231 DGHTITI
-244 TPHINDRDAYNSEI
+244 TA
-258 EAIRMFVKF
+258 VKPGITF
-267 PDGTV
+267 YSLKIIDPEGNVLTEKRIMIKVSPDV
-272 RTADLG
+272 Y
-278 TGKTKEFYFG
+278 K
-288 GKAPKGK
+288 
-295 YDFYAYVQTKY
+295 V
-306 GSYQGEVGNG
+306 
-316 SLSITLKSTGLTGN
+316 
-330 TYETDDVIY
+330 TYY
-339 RRVKFVD
+339 
-346 LNTYLTA
+346 
-353 ESNNN
+353 
-358 ITSCTRKNGTSESSQ
+358 
-373 VWKFIKQ
+373 
-380 SDNTYVIESF
+380 
-390 SNGKVI
+390 
-396 DVTKGKTVQGNSV
+396 
-409 TTYSSN
+409 
-415 GGSNQKWKLCSL
+415 
-427 GEKKYYIKAADSD
+427 
-440 SAVLDVTKG
+440 
-449 STASG
+449 
-454 TTVILWTW
+454 
-462 HGGSSQKVKF
+462 
-472 EYPYMISY
+472 
-480 NANGGSG
+480 ANGGSG
-487 APAKSYKDHGKSVN
+487 APMEQEKKYGVN
-501 LSTTVPQR
+501 LTLSSTVPLR
-509 SGYVFKGWNTKA
+509 NGYVFTGWNTKE
-521 DGTGKAYSA
+521 DGSGKKYSP
-530 GELYS
+530 GDIYS
-535 ANGDVALYAQW
+535 ENEKLNLYAQW
-546 KANTY
+546 KTNAY

-695 SGTTYYIKSFAY
+695 SGTTYYIKAFAY

-738 PTSVIVTVGKSATL
+738 PTSVIVTA
-752 PTPTKKY
+752 
-759 TLSYNANNGSGA
+759 
-771 PSSQS
+771 
-776 VSVSCKG
+776 
-783 WSTSNT
+783 
-789 ASSASY
+789 
-795 SCGSS
+795 
-800 YKPTTNIT
+800 
-808 LYAVWYSNGSATI
+808 
-821 SSTKPT
+821 
-827 RSGYTF
+827 
-833 LGWSTSS
+833 
-840 SASSASY
+840 
-847 SSGSS
+847 
-852 ISISSSTTLYAIWK
+852 
-866 KEPTSYTLSYNANGG
+866 
-881 SGAPSGHSGA
+881 
-891 KSYTIKTTVPTRF
+891 
-904 GYTFLGWST
+904 
-913 NSSATSASYTP
+913 
-924 GSTISL
+924 
-930 SSNTTLYAVWKSA
+930 
-943 QSVSAGN
+943 
-950 SNTVNIAF
+950 
-958 AEQAWYYKFTPSSSG
+958 
-973 EYTFESTGSIDSKVT
+973 
-988 IYKADGTE
+988 
-996 IGSDD
+996 
-1001 DSGESSNFKK
+1001 
-1011 TLSLTSGTTYYIK
+1011 
-1024 SFAYSSKT
+1024 
-1032 GTYSF
+1032 
-1037 KVTKNTP
+1037 
-1044 ASYTVNFN
+1044 
-1052 ANGGSVSPTSVIVTV
+1052 

-1220 PTPSKTATIT
+1220 PTPSKTANIT

-1372 LGNCKLVVSCSTPE
+1372 LGNCKLVASCSTPE

>member
-1 MPIAQAASL
+1 MKKVISIMLILIAAFSFARIGGEIPIAQAASL

-89 GDVIRYRGGTSKS
+89 GDVIRYRAGTSKS

-150 NSGNEASSTGR
+150 KPENEASSTGR

-172 GKHTHSYISNYEAAH
+172 GKHTHSYSSNYESAH

-192 KKCSCGD
+192 AKCSCGD
-199 WYYTGETKTVK
+199 WYYTGETKYLDSCSDCWDKNRVDVWASRVNETTELSEGIVKNRYQFWFKFANKDTGALYNSYGSIRGYKSKISVYNPDGSELYSYTYDDSDYNWIRAIPEKIGKYKIEIVLTGNITAKYSEYFEVKSDAQITFDTGHLIMVK
-210 GCSACLECTGY
+210 GQSKSFYAKATGNWPKNSY
-221 NIKYEHTGAS
+221 LKESINTNIATAKR
-231 DGVYDSDKITITI
+231 DGHTITI
-244 TPHINDRDAYNSEI
+244 TA
-258 EAIRMFVKF
+258 VKPGITF
-267 PDGTV
+267 YSLKIIDPEGNVLTEKRIMIKVSPDV
-272 RTADLG
+272 Y
-278 TGKTKEFYFG
+278 K
-288 GKAPKGK
+288 
-295 YDFYAYVQTKY
+295 V
-306 GSYQGEVGNG
+306 
-316 SLSITLKSTGLTGN
+316 
-330 TYETDDVIY
+330 TYY
-339 RRVKFVD
+339 
-346 LNTYLTA
+346 
-353 ESNNN
+353 
-358 ITSCTRKNGTSESSQ
+358 
-373 VWKFIKQ
+373 
-380 SDNTYVIESF
+380 
-390 SNGKVI
+390 
-396 DVTKGKTVQGNSV
+396 
-409 TTYSSN
+409 
-415 GGSNQKWKLCSL
+415 
-427 GEKKYYIKAADSD
+427 
-440 SAVLDVTKG
+440 
-449 STASG
+449 
-454 TTVILWTW
+454 
-462 HGGSSQKVKF
+462 
-472 EYPYMISY
+472 
-480 NANGGSG
+480 ANGGSG
-487 APAKSYKDHGKSVN
+487 APMEQEKKYGVN
-501 LSTTVPQR
+501 LTLSSTVPLR
-509 SGYVFKGWNTKA
+509 NGYVFTGWNTKE
-521 DGTGKAYSA
+521 DGSGKKYSP
-530 GELYS
+530 GDIYS
-535 ANGDVALYAQW
+535 ENEKLNLYAQW
-546 KANTY
+546 KTNAY

-678 DDDSGESSNF
+678 DDDSGDGSNF

-695 SGTTYYIKSFAY
+695 SGTTYYIKAFAY

-727 VNFNA
+727 VSFNA

-738 PTSVIVTVGKSATL
+738 PTSVIVTAGNSATL
-752 PTPTKKY
+752 PTP
-759 TLSYNANNGSGA
+759 A
-771 PSSQS
+771 
-776 VSVSCKG
+776 
-783 WSTSNT
+783 
-789 ASSASY
+789 
-795 SCGSS
+795 
-800 YKPTTNIT
+800 
-808 LYAVWYSNGSATI
+808 
-821 SSTKPT
+821 
-827 RSGYTF
+827 
-833 LGWSTSS
+833 
-840 SASSASY
+840 
-847 SSGSS
+847 
-852 ISISSSTTLYAIWK
+852 
-866 KEPTSYTLSYNANGG
+866 
-881 SGAPSGHSGA
+881 
-891 KSYTIKTTVPTRF
+891 
-904 GYTFLGWST
+904 
-913 NSSATSASYTP
+913 
-924 GSTISL
+924 
-930 SSNTTLYAVWKSA
+930 
-943 QSVSAGN
+943 
-950 SNTVNIAF
+950 
-958 AEQAWYYKFTPSSSG
+958 
-973 EYTFESTGSIDSKVT
+973 
-988 IYKADGTE
+988 
-996 IGSDD
+996 
-1001 DSGESSNFKK
+1001 
-1011 TLSLTSGTTYYIK
+1011 
-1024 SFAYSSKT
+1024 
-1032 GTYSF
+1032 
-1037 KVTKNTP
+1037 
-1044 ASYTVNFN
+1044 
-1052 ANGGSVSPTSVIVTV
+1052 
-1067 GKSATLP
+1067 
-1074 TPTKKYTL
+1074 KKYTL

-1220 PTPSKTATIT
+1220 PMPSKTATIT

-1356 EEVVD
+1356 EEVVN

-1372 LGNCKLVVSCSTPE
+1372 LGNCKLVASCSTPE

>member
-1 MPIAQAASL
+1 MKKVISIMLILIAAFSFAKFGGEMPIAQAASL

-150 NSGNEASSTGR
+150 KPENEASSTGR

-199 WYYTGETKTVK
+199 WYYTGETKYLDSCSDCWDKNRVDVWASRVNETTELSEGIVKNRYQFWFKFANKDTGALYNSYGSIRGYKSKISVYNPDGSELYSYTYDDSDYNWIRAIPEKIGKYKIEIVLTGNITAKYSEYFEVKSDAQITFDTGHLIMVK
-210 GCSACLECTGY
+210 GQSKSFYAKATGNWPKNSY
-221 NIKYEHTGAS
+221 LKESINTNIATAKR
-231 DGVYDSDKITITI
+231 DGHTITI
-244 TPHINDRDAYNSEI
+244 TA
-258 EAIRMFVKF
+258 VKPGITF
-267 PDGTV
+267 YSLKIIDPEGNVLTEKRIMIKVSPDV
-272 RTADLG
+272 Y
-278 TGKTKEFYFG
+278 K
-288 GKAPKGK
+288 
-295 YDFYAYVQTKY
+295 V
-306 GSYQGEVGNG
+306 
-316 SLSITLKSTGLTGN
+316 
-330 TYETDDVIY
+330 TYY
-339 RRVKFVD
+339 
-346 LNTYLTA
+346 
-353 ESNNN
+353 
-358 ITSCTRKNGTSESSQ
+358 
-373 VWKFIKQ
+373 
-380 SDNTYVIESF
+380 
-390 SNGKVI
+390 
-396 DVTKGKTVQGNSV
+396 
-409 TTYSSN
+409 
-415 GGSNQKWKLCSL
+415 
-427 GEKKYYIKAADSD
+427 
-440 SAVLDVTKG
+440 
-449 STASG
+449 
-454 TTVILWTW
+454 
-462 HGGSSQKVKF
+462 
-472 EYPYMISY
+472 
-480 NANGGSG
+480 ANGGSG
-487 APAKSYKDHGKSVN
+487 APMEQEKKYGVN
-501 LSTTVPQR
+501 LTLSSTVPLR
-509 SGYVFKGWNTKA
+509 NGYVFTGWNTKE
-521 DGTGKAYSA
+521 DGSGKKYSP
-530 GELYS
+530 GDIYS
-535 ANGDVALYAQW
+535 ENEKLNLYAQW
-546 KANTY
+546 KTNAY

-658 TGSIDSKVTIYKA
+658 TGSIDSKVVIYKA
-671 DGTEIGS
+671 DGTELGS

-695 SGTTYYIKSFAY
+695 SGTTYYIKAFAY

-727 VNFNA
+727 VSFNA

-738 PTSVIVTVGKSATL
+738 PTSVIVT
-752 PTPTKKY
+752 
-759 TLSYNANNGSGA
+759 
-771 PSSQS
+771 
-776 VSVSCKG
+776 
-783 WSTSNT
+783 
-789 ASSASY
+789 
-795 SCGSS
+795 
-800 YKPTTNIT
+800 
-808 LYAVWYSNGSATI
+808 
-821 SSTKPT
+821 
-827 RSGYTF
+827 
-833 LGWSTSS
+833 
-840 SASSASY
+840 
-847 SSGSS
+847 
-852 ISISSSTTLYAIWK
+852 
-866 KEPTSYTLSYNANGG
+866 
-881 SGAPSGHSGA
+881 
-891 KSYTIKTTVPTRF
+891 
-904 GYTFLGWST
+904 
-913 NSSATSASYTP
+913 
-924 GSTISL
+924 
-930 SSNTTLYAVWKSA
+930 
-943 QSVSAGN
+943 AGN
-950 SNTVNIAF
+950 
-958 AEQAWYYKFTPSSSG
+958 
-973 EYTFESTGSIDSKVT
+973 
-988 IYKADGTE
+988 
-996 IGSDD
+996 
-1001 DSGESSNFKK
+1001 
-1011 TLSLTSGTTYYIK
+1011 
-1024 SFAYSSKT
+1024 
-1032 GTYSF
+1032 
-1037 KVTKNTP
+1037 
-1044 ASYTVNFN
+1044 
-1052 ANGGSVSPTSVIVTV
+1052 
-1067 GKSATLP
+1067 SATLP

-1356 EEVVD
+1356 EEVVN

>member
-89 GDVIRYRGGTSKS
+89 GDVIRYRAGTSKS

-150 NSGNEASSTGR
+150 KPENEASSTGR

-199 WYYTGETKTVK
+199 WYYTGDTKYLDSCSDCWDKNRVDVWASRVNETTELSEGIVKNRYQFWFKFANKDTGALYNSYGSIRGYKSKISVYNPDGSELYSYTYDDSDYNWIRAIPEKIGKYKIEIVLTGNITAKYSEYFEVKSDAQITFDTGHLIMVK
-210 GCSACLECTGY
+210 GQSKSFYAKATGNWPKNSY
-221 NIKYEHTGAS
+221 LKESIDTNIATAKR
-231 DGVYDSDKITITI
+231 DGHTITI
-244 TPHINDRDAYNSEI
+244 TA
-258 EAIRMFVKF
+258 VKPGITF
-267 PDGTV
+267 YSLKIIDPEGNVLTEKRIMIKVSPDV
-272 RTADLG
+272 Y
-278 TGKTKEFYFG
+278 K
-288 GKAPKGK
+288 
-295 YDFYAYVQTKY
+295 V
-306 GSYQGEVGNG
+306 
-316 SLSITLKSTGLTGN
+316 
-330 TYETDDVIY
+330 TYY
-339 RRVKFVD
+339 
-346 LNTYLTA
+346 
-353 ESNNN
+353 
-358 ITSCTRKNGTSESSQ
+358 
-373 VWKFIKQ
+373 
-380 SDNTYVIESF
+380 
-390 SNGKVI
+390 
-396 DVTKGKTVQGNSV
+396 
-409 TTYSSN
+409 
-415 GGSNQKWKLCSL
+415 
-427 GEKKYYIKAADSD
+427 
-440 SAVLDVTKG
+440 
-449 STASG
+449 
-454 TTVILWTW
+454 
-462 HGGSSQKVKF
+462 
-472 EYPYMISY
+472 
-480 NANGGSG
+480 ANGGSG
-487 APAKSYKDHGKSVN
+487 APMEQEKKYGVN
-501 LSTTVPQR
+501 LTLSSTVPLR
-509 SGYVFKGWNTKA
+509 NGYVFTGWNTKE
-521 DGTGKAYSA
+521 DGSGKKYSP
-530 GELYS
+530 GDIYS
-535 ANGDVALYAQW
+535 ENEKLNLYAQW
-546 KANTY
+546 KTNAY

-589 WSTNSSATSAT
+589 WSTNSSATSAS

-626 AGNSNTVNIAFAEQ
+626 TGNSNTVNIAFAEQ

-658 TGSIDSKVTIYKA
+658 AGSIDSKVTIYKA

-695 SGTTYYIKSFAY
+695 SGTTYYIKAFAY

-738 PTSVIVTVGKSATL
+738 PTSVIVTAGKST
-752 PTPTKKY
+752 
-759 TLSYNANNGSGA
+759 
-771 PSSQS
+771 
-776 VSVSCKG
+776 
-783 WSTSNT
+783 
-789 ASSASY
+789 
-795 SCGSS
+795 
-800 YKPTTNIT
+800 
-808 LYAVWYSNGSATI
+808 
-821 SSTKPT
+821 
-827 RSGYTF
+827 
-833 LGWSTSS
+833 
-840 SASSASY
+840 
-847 SSGSS
+847 
-852 ISISSSTTLYAIWK
+852 
-866 KEPTSYTLSYNANGG
+866 
-881 SGAPSGHSGA
+881 
-891 KSYTIKTTVPTRF
+891 
-904 GYTFLGWST
+904 
-913 NSSATSASYTP
+913 
-924 GSTISL
+924 
-930 SSNTTLYAVWKSA
+930 
-943 QSVSAGN
+943 
-950 SNTVNIAF
+950 
-958 AEQAWYYKFTPSSSG
+958 
-973 EYTFESTGSIDSKVT
+973 
-988 IYKADGTE
+988 
-996 IGSDD
+996 
-1001 DSGESSNFKK
+1001 
-1011 TLSLTSGTTYYIK
+1011 
-1024 SFAYSSKT
+1024 
-1032 GTYSF
+1032 
-1037 KVTKNTP
+1037 
-1044 ASYTVNFN
+1044 
-1052 ANGGSVSPTSVIVTV
+1052 
-1067 GKSATLP
+1067 TLP

-1241 SQNVSLSCSGWSTSS
+1241 SQNVSFSCSGWSTSS

-1356 EEVVD
+1356 EEVVN

>member
-81 SKIDKLVP
+81 SKINKLVP
-89 GDVIRYRGGTSKS
+89 GDVIRYRAGTSKS

-150 NSGNEASSTGR
+150 KPENEASSTGR

-199 WYYTGETKTVK
+199 WYYTGDTKYLDSCSDCWDKNRVDVWASRVNETTELSEGIVKNRYQFWFKFANKDTGALYNSYGSIRGYKSKISVYNPDGSELYSYTYDDSDYNWIRAIPEKIGKYKIEIVLTGNITAKYSEYFEVKSDAQITFDTGHLIMVK
-210 GCSACLECTGY
+210 GQSKSFYAEATGNWPKNSY
-221 NIKYEHTGAS
+221 LKESIDTNIATAKRNGH
-231 DGVYDSDKITITI
+231 TITI
-244 TPHINDRDAYNSEI
+244 TA
-258 EAIRMFVKF
+258 VKPGITF
-267 PDGTV
+267 YSLKIIDPEGNVLTEKRIMIKVSPDV
-272 RTADLG
+272 Y
-278 TGKTKEFYFG
+278 K
-288 GKAPKGK
+288 
-295 YDFYAYVQTKY
+295 V
-306 GSYQGEVGNG
+306 
-316 SLSITLKSTGLTGN
+316 
-330 TYETDDVIY
+330 TYY
-339 RRVKFVD
+339 
-346 LNTYLTA
+346 
-353 ESNNN
+353 
-358 ITSCTRKNGTSESSQ
+358 
-373 VWKFIKQ
+373 
-380 SDNTYVIESF
+380 
-390 SNGKVI
+390 
-396 DVTKGKTVQGNSV
+396 
-409 TTYSSN
+409 
-415 GGSNQKWKLCSL
+415 
-427 GEKKYYIKAADSD
+427 
-440 SAVLDVTKG
+440 
-449 STASG
+449 
-454 TTVILWTW
+454 
-462 HGGSSQKVKF
+462 
-472 EYPYMISY
+472 
-480 NANGGSG
+480 ANGGSG
-487 APAKSYKDHGKSVN
+487 APMEQEKKYGVN
-501 LSTTVPQR
+501 LTLSSTVPLR
-509 SGYVFKGWNTKA
+509 NGYVFTGWNTKE
-521 DGTGKAYSA
+521 DGSGKKYSP
-530 GELYS
+530 GDIYS
-535 ANGDVALYAQW
+535 ENEKLNLYAQW
-546 KANTY
+546 KTNAY

-695 SGTTYYIKSFAY
+695 SGTTYYIKAFAY

-738 PTSVIVTVGKSATL
+738 PTSVIVTAGKSATL

-776 VSVSCKG
+776 VSVPCKG

-924 GSTISL
+924 GNTISL

-973 EYTFESTGSIDSKVT
+973 EYTFESTGSIDSKVV

-996 IGSDD
+996 LGSDD

-1011 TLSLTSGTTYYIK
+1011 TIKLTSGTTYYIK
-1024 SFAYSSKT
+1024 AFAYSSKT
-1032 GTYSF
+1032 GSYTF
-1037 KVTKNTP
+1037 KVTQKAVPVTT
-1044 ASYTVNFN
+1044 YTV
-1052 ANGGSVSPTSVIVTV
+1052 S
-1067 GKSATLP
+1067 
-1074 TPTKKYTL
+1074 
-1082 SYNAN
+1082 
-1087 NGSGAPS
+1087 
-1094 SQSVSVSC
+1094 
-1102 KGWSTS
+1102 
-1108 NTASSASYSCGSS
+1108 
-1121 YKPTTNITLYAVW
+1121 
-1134 YSNGSAT
+1134 
-1141 ISSTKPT
+1141 
-1148 RSGYTF
+1148 
-1154 LGWSTSS
+1154 
-1161 SASSAS
+1161 
-1167 YSSGSSI
+1167 
-1174 SISSNTTLYAVW
+1174 
-1186 KKNPTT
+1186 
-1192 SYTVNYNANGG
+1192 YNANGG

-1372 LGNCKLVVSCSTPE
+1372 LGNCKLVASCSTPE

>member
-1 MPIAQAASL
+1 MKKVISIMLILIAAFSFAKFGGEMPIAQAASL

-81 SKIDKLVP
+81 SKINKLVP
-89 GDVIRYRGGTSKS
+89 GDVIRYRAGTSKS

-150 NSGNEASSTGR
+150 KPENEASSTGR

-199 WYYTGETKTVK
+199 WYYTGDTKYLDSCSDCWDKNRVDVWASRVNETTELSEGIVKNRYQFWFKFANKDTGALYNSYGSIRGYKSKISVYNPDGSELYSYTYDDSDYNWIRAIPEKIGKYKIEIVLTGNITAKYSEYFEVKSDAQITFDTGHLIMVK
-210 GCSACLECTGY
+210 GQSKSFYAEATGNWPKNSY
-221 NIKYEHTGAS
+221 LKESIDTNIATAKRNGH
-231 DGVYDSDKITITI
+231 TITI
-244 TPHINDRDAYNSEI
+244 TA
-258 EAIRMFVKF
+258 VKPGITF
-267 PDGTV
+267 YSLKIIDPEGNVLTEKRIMIKVSPDV
-272 RTADLG
+272 Y
-278 TGKTKEFYFG
+278 K
-288 GKAPKGK
+288 
-295 YDFYAYVQTKY
+295 V
-306 GSYQGEVGNG
+306 
-316 SLSITLKSTGLTGN
+316 
-330 TYETDDVIY
+330 TYY
-339 RRVKFVD
+339 
-346 LNTYLTA
+346 
-353 ESNNN
+353 
-358 ITSCTRKNGTSESSQ
+358 
-373 VWKFIKQ
+373 
-380 SDNTYVIESF
+380 
-390 SNGKVI
+390 
-396 DVTKGKTVQGNSV
+396 
-409 TTYSSN
+409 
-415 GGSNQKWKLCSL
+415 
-427 GEKKYYIKAADSD
+427 
-440 SAVLDVTKG
+440 
-449 STASG
+449 
-454 TTVILWTW
+454 
-462 HGGSSQKVKF
+462 
-472 EYPYMISY
+472 
-480 NANGGSG
+480 ANGGSG
-487 APAKSYKDHGKSVN
+487 APMEQEKKYGVN
-501 LSTTVPQR
+501 LTLSSTVPLR
-509 SGYVFKGWNTKA
+509 NGYVFTGWNTKE
-521 DGTGKAYSA
+521 DGSGKKYSP
-530 GELYS
+530 GDIYS
-535 ANGDVALYAQW
+535 ENEKLNLYAQW
-546 KANTY
+546 KTNAY

-695 SGTTYYIKSFAY
+695 SGTTYYIKAFAY

-738 PTSVIVTVGKSATL
+738 PTSVIVTAGKSATL

-776 VSVSCKG
+776 VSVPCKG

-852 ISISSSTTLYAIWK
+852 ISISSS
-866 KEPTSYTLSYNANGG
+866 
-881 SGAPSGHSGA
+881 
-891 KSYTIKTTVPTRF
+891 
-904 GYTFLGWST
+904 
-913 NSSATSASYTP
+913 
-924 GSTISL
+924 
-930 SSNTTLYAVWKSA
+930 
-943 QSVSAGN
+943 
-950 SNTVNIAF
+950 
-958 AEQAWYYKFTPSSSG
+958 
-973 EYTFESTGSIDSKVT
+973 
-988 IYKADGTE
+988 
-996 IGSDD
+996 
-1001 DSGESSNFKK
+1001 
-1011 TLSLTSGTTYYIK
+1011 
-1024 SFAYSSKT
+1024 
-1032 GTYSF
+1032 
-1037 KVTKNTP
+1037 
-1044 ASYTVNFN
+1044 
-1052 ANGGSVSPTSVIVTV
+1052 
-1067 GKSATLP
+1067 
-1074 TPTKKYTL
+1074 
-1082 SYNAN
+1082 
-1087 NGSGAPS
+1087 
-1094 SQSVSVSC
+1094 
-1102 KGWSTS
+1102 
-1108 NTASSASYSCGSS
+1108 
-1121 YKPTTNITLYAVW
+1121 
-1134 YSNGSAT
+1134 
-1141 ISSTKPT
+1141 
-1148 RSGYTF
+1148 
-1154 LGWSTSS
+1154 
-1161 SASSAS
+1161 
-1167 YSSGSSI
+1167 
-1174 SISSNTTLYAVW
+1174 TTLYAVW

-1286 TLSSTKPTR
+1286 RLSSTKPTR

-1397 EDSVTLNVETNGV
+1397 EDSVTLNVETKGV

>member
-1 MPIAQAASL
+1 MKRILSALIITIIIIGIIPVYVSAAYE
-10 TQNEFDSKLSSAR
+10 N
-23 SKYPNGCN
+23 
-31 NDTYSW
+31 TYSNTGNQRVDIVEVAKTQIGNTNGLKYRPDGASW
-37 YVAGSLVGYQCHG
+37 CASFVVWCARQAGIDSSIIKNTGWATADDLGVMYKGRNADRSEGINYTPQSGDLIIFDWSSNGYCYKSPASNYGDHVGIVEYVSGGY
-50 YARWLSYYVWGS
+50 V
-62 DFRNGNGTNWTRYE
+62 
-76 ATSSD
+76 
-81 SKIDKLVP
+81 
-89 GDVIRYRGGTSKS
+89 
-102 WNHTIFVTSISGD
+102 HTIEG
-115 TVYFTDCN
+115 
-123 SDGNCT
+123 
-129 VKWDRSFSKST
+129 
-140 LSTYLKTTLY
+140 
-150 NSGNEASSTGR
+150 NSGSSPRSVKRQTYSLNSSEIK
-161 GYIAH
+161 GYGIPN
-166 YTLNNL
+166 YKSN
-172 GKHTHSYISNYEAAH
+172 HTHSYISNYEAAH

-199 WYYTGETKTVK
+199 WYYTGDTKYLDSCSDCWDKNRVDVWASRVNETTELSEGIVKNRYQFWFKFANKDTGALYNSYGSIRGYKSKISVYNPDGSELYSYTYDDSDYNWIRAIPEKIGKYKIEIVLTGNITAKYSEYFEVKSDAQITFDTGHLIMVK
-210 GCSACLECTGY
+210 GQSKSFYAKATGNWPKNSY
-221 NIKYEHTGAS
+221 LKESINTNIATAKR
-231 DGVYDSDKITITI
+231 DGHTITI
-244 TPHINDRDAYNSEI
+244 TA
-258 EAIRMFVKF
+258 VKPGITF
-267 PDGTV
+267 YSLKIIDPEGNVLTEKRIMIKVSPDV
-272 RTADLG
+272 Y
-278 TGKTKEFYFG
+278 K
-288 GKAPKGK
+288 
-295 YDFYAYVQTKY
+295 
-306 GSYQGEVGNG
+306 
-316 SLSITLKSTGLTGN
+316 IT
-330 TYETDDVIY
+330 
-339 RRVKFVD
+339 
-346 LNTYLTA
+346 
-353 ESNNN
+353 
-358 ITSCTRKNGTSESSQ
+358 
-373 VWKFIKQ
+373 
-380 SDNTYVIESF
+380 
-390 SNGKVI
+390 
-396 DVTKGKTVQGNSV
+396 
-409 TTYSSN
+409 
-415 GGSNQKWKLCSL
+415 
-427 GEKKYYIKAADSD
+427 YY
-440 SAVLDVTKG
+440 
-449 STASG
+449 
-454 TTVILWTW
+454 
-462 HGGSSQKVKF
+462 
-472 EYPYMISY
+472 
-480 NANGGSG
+480 ANGGSG
-487 APAKSYKDHGKSVN
+487 APMEQEKKYGVN
-501 LSTTVPQR
+501 LTLSSTVPLR
-509 SGYVFKGWNTKA
+509 NGYVFTGWNTKE
-521 DGTGKAYSA
+521 DGSGKKYSP
-530 GELYS
+530 GDIYS
-535 ANGDVALYAQW
+535 ENEKLNLYAQW

-626 AGNSNTVNIAFAEQ
+626 TGNSNTVNIAFAEQ

-671 DGTEIGS
+671 DVTEIGS

-695 SGTTYYIKSFAY
+695 SGTTYYIKAFAY

-727 VNFNA
+727 VSFNA

-738 PTSVIVTVGKSATL
+738 PTSVIVTAGNSATL
-752 PTPTKKY
+752 PTP
-759 TLSYNANNGSGA
+759 A
-771 PSSQS
+771 
-776 VSVSCKG
+776 
-783 WSTSNT
+783 
-789 ASSASY
+789 
-795 SCGSS
+795 
-800 YKPTTNIT
+800 
-808 LYAVWYSNGSATI
+808 
-821 SSTKPT
+821 
-827 RSGYTF
+827 
-833 LGWSTSS
+833 
-840 SASSASY
+840 
-847 SSGSS
+847 
-852 ISISSSTTLYAIWK
+852 
-866 KEPTSYTLSYNANGG
+866 
-881 SGAPSGHSGA
+881 
-891 KSYTIKTTVPTRF
+891 
-904 GYTFLGWST
+904 
-913 NSSATSASYTP
+913 
-924 GSTISL
+924 
-930 SSNTTLYAVWKSA
+930 
-943 QSVSAGN
+943 
-950 SNTVNIAF
+950 
-958 AEQAWYYKFTPSSSG
+958 
-973 EYTFESTGSIDSKVT
+973 
-988 IYKADGTE
+988 
-996 IGSDD
+996 
-1001 DSGESSNFKK
+1001 
-1011 TLSLTSGTTYYIK
+1011 
-1024 SFAYSSKT
+1024 
-1032 GTYSF
+1032 
-1037 KVTKNTP
+1037 
-1044 ASYTVNFN
+1044 
-1052 ANGGSVSPTSVIVTV
+1052 
-1067 GKSATLP
+1067 
-1074 TPTKKYTL
+1074 KKYTL

-1318 KVSLKDN
+1318 KVSLKGN

-1372 LGNCKLVVSCSTPE
+1372 LGNCKLVVSCSTSE

>member
-89 GDVIRYRGGTSKS
+89 GDVIRYRAGTSKS

-150 NSGNEASSTGR
+150 EPGNEASSTGR

-172 GKHTHSYISNYEAAH
+172 GKHTHSYSSNYESAH

-192 KKCSCGD
+192 AKCSCGD
-199 WYYTGETKTVK
+199 WYYTGETKYLDSCSDCWDKNRVDVWASRVNETTELSEGIVKNRYQFWFKFANKDTGALYNSYGSIRGYKSKISVYNPDGSELYSYTYDDSDYNWIRAIPEKIGKYKIEIVLTGNITAKYSEYFEVKSDAQITFDTGHLIMVK
-210 GCSACLECTGY
+210 GQSKSFYAEATGNWPKNSY
-221 NIKYEHTGAS
+221 LKESIDTNIATAKR
-231 DGVYDSDKITITI
+231 DGHTITI
-244 TPHINDRDAYNSEI
+244 TA
-258 EAIRMFVKF
+258 VKPGITF
-267 PDGTV
+267 YSLKIIDPEGNVLTEKRIMIKVSPDV
-272 RTADLG
+272 Y
-278 TGKTKEFYFG
+278 K
-288 GKAPKGK
+288 
-295 YDFYAYVQTKY
+295 V
-306 GSYQGEVGNG
+306 
-316 SLSITLKSTGLTGN
+316 
-330 TYETDDVIY
+330 TYY
-339 RRVKFVD
+339 
-346 LNTYLTA
+346 
-353 ESNNN
+353 
-358 ITSCTRKNGTSESSQ
+358 
-373 VWKFIKQ
+373 
-380 SDNTYVIESF
+380 
-390 SNGKVI
+390 
-396 DVTKGKTVQGNSV
+396 
-409 TTYSSN
+409 
-415 GGSNQKWKLCSL
+415 
-427 GEKKYYIKAADSD
+427 
-440 SAVLDVTKG
+440 
-449 STASG
+449 
-454 TTVILWTW
+454 
-462 HGGSSQKVKF
+462 
-472 EYPYMISY
+472 
-480 NANGGSG
+480 ANGGSG
-487 APAKSYKDHGKSVN
+487 APMEQEKKYGVN
-501 LSTTVPQR
+501 LTLSSTVPLR
-509 SGYVFKGWNTKA
+509 NEYVFTGWNTKE
-521 DGTGKAYSA
+521 DGSGKKYSP
-530 GELYS
+530 GDIYS
-535 ANGDVALYAQW
+535 ENEKLNLYAQW

-578 MPNRFG
+578 MPN
-584 YTFLG
+584 
-589 WSTNSSATSAT
+589 
-600 YTPGSTISLSS
+600 
-611 NTTLYAVWK
+611 
-620 SAQSVS
+620 
-626 AGNSNTVNIAFAEQ
+626 
-640 AWYYKFTPSS
+640 
-650 SGEYTFES
+650 
-658 TGSIDSKVTIYKA
+658 
-671 DGTEIGS
+671 
-678 DDDSGESSNF
+678 
-688 KKTLSLT
+688 
-695 SGTTYYIKSFAY
+695 
-707 SSKTGTYSF
+707 
-716 KVTKNTPASYT
+716 
-727 VNFNA
+727 
-732 NGGSVS
+732 
-738 PTSVIVTVGKSATL
+738 
-752 PTPTKKY
+752 
-759 TLSYNANNGSGA
+759 
-771 PSSQS
+771 
-776 VSVSCKG
+776 
-783 WSTSNT
+783 
-789 ASSASY
+789 
-795 SCGSS
+795 
-800 YKPTTNIT
+800 
-808 LYAVWYSNGSATI
+808 
-821 SSTKPT
+821 
-827 RSGYTF
+827 
-833 LGWSTSS
+833 
-840 SASSASY
+840 
-847 SSGSS
+847 
-852 ISISSSTTLYAIWK
+852 
-866 KEPTSYTLSYNANGG
+866 
-881 SGAPSGHSGA
+881 
-891 KSYTIKTTVPTRF
+891 RF

-1024 SFAYSSKT
+1024 AFAYSSKT

-1044 ASYTVNFN
+1044 ASYTVSFN
-1052 ANGGSVSPTSVIVTV
+1052 ANGGSVSPTSVIVTAGNSV
-1067 GKSATLP
+1067 TLP
-1074 TPTKKYTL
+1074 TPAKKYTL

-1108 NTASSASYSCGSS
+1108 STASSASYSCGSS
-1121 YKPTTNITLYAVW
+1121 YIPTTNMTLYAVW

-1305 DKNATSAEFQSGT
+1305 DKNATSAEFQAET

-1336 STPVPDDV
+1336 STPIPDDV

-1356 EEVVD
+1356 EELVD

-1372 LGNCKLVVSCSTPE
+1372 LGNCKLVASCSTPE

-1397 EDSVTLNVETNGV
+1397 EDSVTLNIETNGV

-1479 KIKANN
+1479 KIKAKN

>member
-1 MPIAQAASL
+1 MKKVISIMLILIAAFSFAKFGGEMPIAQAASL

-89 GDVIRYRGGTSKS
+89 GDVIRYRAGTSKS

-150 NSGNEASSTGR
+150 KPENEASSTGR

-199 WYYTGETKTVK
+199 WYYTGDTKYLDSCSDCWDKNRVDVWASRVNETTELSEGIVKNRYQFWFKFANKDTGALYNSYGSIRGYKSKISVYNPDGSELYSYTYDDSDYNWIRAIPEKIGKYKIEIVLTGNITAKYSEYFEVKSDAQITFDTGHLIMVK
-210 GCSACLECTGY
+210 GQSKSFYAKATGNWPKNSY
-221 NIKYEHTGAS
+221 LKESIDTNIATAKR
-231 DGVYDSDKITITI
+231 DGHTITI
-244 TPHINDRDAYNSEI
+244 TA
-258 EAIRMFVKF
+258 VKPGITF
-267 PDGTV
+267 YSLKIIDPEGNVLTEKRIMIKVSPDV
-272 RTADLG
+272 Y
-278 TGKTKEFYFG
+278 K
-288 GKAPKGK
+288 
-295 YDFYAYVQTKY
+295 V
-306 GSYQGEVGNG
+306 
-316 SLSITLKSTGLTGN
+316 
-330 TYETDDVIY
+330 TYY
-339 RRVKFVD
+339 
-346 LNTYLTA
+346 
-353 ESNNN
+353 
-358 ITSCTRKNGTSESSQ
+358 
-373 VWKFIKQ
+373 
-380 SDNTYVIESF
+380 
-390 SNGKVI
+390 
-396 DVTKGKTVQGNSV
+396 
-409 TTYSSN
+409 
-415 GGSNQKWKLCSL
+415 
-427 GEKKYYIKAADSD
+427 
-440 SAVLDVTKG
+440 
-449 STASG
+449 
-454 TTVILWTW
+454 
-462 HGGSSQKVKF
+462 
-472 EYPYMISY
+472 
-480 NANGGSG
+480 ANGGSG
-487 APAKSYKDHGKSVN
+487 APMEQEKKYGVN
-501 LSTTVPQR
+501 LTLSSTVPLR
-509 SGYVFKGWNTKA
+509 NGYVFTGWNTKE
-521 DGTGKAYSA
+521 DGSGKKYSP
-530 GELYS
+530 GDIYS
-535 ANGDVALYAQW
+535 ENEKLNLYAQW
-546 KANTY
+546 KTNAY

-589 WSTNSSATSAT
+589 WSTNSSATSAS

-626 AGNSNTVNIAFAEQ
+626 TGNSNTVNIAFAEQ

-658 TGSIDSKVTIYKA
+658 AGSIDSKVTIYKA

-695 SGTTYYIKSFAY
+695 SGTTYYIKAFAY

-738 PTSVIVTVGKSATL
+738 PTSVIVTAGKST
-752 PTPTKKY
+752 
-759 TLSYNANNGSGA
+759 
-771 PSSQS
+771 
-776 VSVSCKG
+776 
-783 WSTSNT
+783 
-789 ASSASY
+789 
-795 SCGSS
+795 
-800 YKPTTNIT
+800 
-808 LYAVWYSNGSATI
+808 
-821 SSTKPT
+821 
-827 RSGYTF
+827 
-833 LGWSTSS
+833 
-840 SASSASY
+840 
-847 SSGSS
+847 
-852 ISISSSTTLYAIWK
+852 
-866 KEPTSYTLSYNANGG
+866 
-881 SGAPSGHSGA
+881 
-891 KSYTIKTTVPTRF
+891 
-904 GYTFLGWST
+904 
-913 NSSATSASYTP
+913 
-924 GSTISL
+924 
-930 SSNTTLYAVWKSA
+930 
-943 QSVSAGN
+943 
-950 SNTVNIAF
+950 
-958 AEQAWYYKFTPSSSG
+958 
-973 EYTFESTGSIDSKVT
+973 
-988 IYKADGTE
+988 
-996 IGSDD
+996 
-1001 DSGESSNFKK
+1001 
-1011 TLSLTSGTTYYIK
+1011 
-1024 SFAYSSKT
+1024 
-1032 GTYSF
+1032 
-1037 KVTKNTP
+1037 
-1044 ASYTVNFN
+1044 
-1052 ANGGSVSPTSVIVTV
+1052 
-1067 GKSATLP
+1067 TLP

-1203 SVSPSSA
+1203 S
-1210 TVTAGNSVTL
+1210 
-1220 PTPSKTATIT
+1220 
-1230 YNANGGSGAPS
+1230 GAPS
-1241 SQNVSLSCSGWSTSS
+1241 SQNVSFSCSGWSTSS

-1356 EEVVD
+1356 EEVVN

>member
-1 MPIAQAASL
+1 MKKVISIMLILIAAFSFAKFGGEMPIAQAASL

-89 GDVIRYRGGTSKS
+89 GDVIRYRAGTSKS

-150 NSGNEASSTGR
+150 KPENEASSTGR

-199 WYYTGETKTVK
+199 WYYTGDTKYLDSCSDCWDKNRVDVWASRVNETTELSEGIVKNRYQFWFKFANKDTGALYNSYGSIRGYKSKISVYNPDGSELYSYTYDDSDYNWIRAIPEKIGKYKIEIVLTGNITAKYSEYFEVKSDAQITFDTGHLIMVK
-210 GCSACLECTGY
+210 GQSKSFYAKATGNWPKNSY
-221 NIKYEHTGAS
+221 LKESIDTNIATAKR
-231 DGVYDSDKITITI
+231 DGHTITI
-244 TPHINDRDAYNSEI
+244 TA
-258 EAIRMFVKF
+258 VKPGITF
-267 PDGTV
+267 YSLKIIDPEGNVLTEKRIMIKVSPDV
-272 RTADLG
+272 Y
-278 TGKTKEFYFG
+278 K
-288 GKAPKGK
+288 
-295 YDFYAYVQTKY
+295 V
-306 GSYQGEVGNG
+306 
-316 SLSITLKSTGLTGN
+316 
-330 TYETDDVIY
+330 TYY
-339 RRVKFVD
+339 
-346 LNTYLTA
+346 
-353 ESNNN
+353 
-358 ITSCTRKNGTSESSQ
+358 
-373 VWKFIKQ
+373 
-380 SDNTYVIESF
+380 
-390 SNGKVI
+390 
-396 DVTKGKTVQGNSV
+396 
-409 TTYSSN
+409 
-415 GGSNQKWKLCSL
+415 
-427 GEKKYYIKAADSD
+427 
-440 SAVLDVTKG
+440 
-449 STASG
+449 
-454 TTVILWTW
+454 
-462 HGGSSQKVKF
+462 
-472 EYPYMISY
+472 
-480 NANGGSG
+480 ANGGSG
-487 APAKSYKDHGKSVN
+487 APMEQEKKYGVN
-501 LSTTVPQR
+501 LTLSSTVPLR
-509 SGYVFKGWNTKA
+509 NGYVFTGWNTKE
-521 DGTGKAYSA
+521 DGSGKKYSP
-530 GELYS
+530 GDIYS
-535 ANGDVALYAQW
+535 ENEKLNLYAQW
-546 KANTY
+546 KTNAY

-589 WSTNSSATSAT
+589 WSTNSSATSAS

-626 AGNSNTVNIAFAEQ
+626 TGNSNKVNIAFAEQ

-658 TGSIDSKVTIYKA
+658 AGSIDSKVTIYKA

-688 KKTLSLT
+688 KKILSLT
-695 SGTTYYIKSFAY
+695 SGTTYYIKAFAY

-738 PTSVIVTVGKSATL
+738 PTSVIVTAGKST
-752 PTPTKKY
+752 
-759 TLSYNANNGSGA
+759 
-771 PSSQS
+771 
-776 VSVSCKG
+776 
-783 WSTSNT
+783 
-789 ASSASY
+789 
-795 SCGSS
+795 
-800 YKPTTNIT
+800 
-808 LYAVWYSNGSATI
+808 
-821 SSTKPT
+821 
-827 RSGYTF
+827 
-833 LGWSTSS
+833 
-840 SASSASY
+840 
-847 SSGSS
+847 
-852 ISISSSTTLYAIWK
+852 
-866 KEPTSYTLSYNANGG
+866 
-881 SGAPSGHSGA
+881 
-891 KSYTIKTTVPTRF
+891 
-904 GYTFLGWST
+904 
-913 NSSATSASYTP
+913 
-924 GSTISL
+924 
-930 SSNTTLYAVWKSA
+930 
-943 QSVSAGN
+943 
-950 SNTVNIAF
+950 
-958 AEQAWYYKFTPSSSG
+958 
-973 EYTFESTGSIDSKVT
+973 
-988 IYKADGTE
+988 
-996 IGSDD
+996 
-1001 DSGESSNFKK
+1001 
-1011 TLSLTSGTTYYIK
+1011 
-1024 SFAYSSKT
+1024 
-1032 GTYSF
+1032 
-1037 KVTKNTP
+1037 
-1044 ASYTVNFN
+1044 
-1052 ANGGSVSPTSVIVTV
+1052 
-1067 GKSATLP
+1067 TLP

-1318 KVSLKDN
+1318 KVSLKGN

-1372 LGNCKLVVSCSTPE
+1372 LGNCKLVASCSTPE

-1485 TGSTIIYAMDEVDA
+1485 TGSTIICAMDEVDA

>member
-1 MPIAQAASL
+1 MKRILSALIITIIIIGIIPVYVSAAYE
-10 TQNEFDSKLSSAR
+10 N
-23 SKYPNGCN
+23 
-31 NDTYSW
+31 TYSNTGNQRVDIVEVAKTQIGNTNGLKYRPDGASW
-37 YVAGSLVGYQCHG
+37 CASFVVWCARQAGIDSSIIKNTGWATADDLGVMYKGRNADRSEGINYTPQSGDLIIFDWSSNGYCYKSPASNYGDHVGIVEYVSGGY
-50 YARWLSYYVWGS
+50 V
-62 DFRNGNGTNWTRYE
+62 
-76 ATSSD
+76 
-81 SKIDKLVP
+81 
-89 GDVIRYRGGTSKS
+89 
-102 WNHTIFVTSISGD
+102 HTIEG
-115 TVYFTDCN
+115 
-123 SDGNCT
+123 
-129 VKWDRSFSKST
+129 
-140 LSTYLKTTLY
+140 
-150 NSGNEASSTGR
+150 NSGSSPRSVKRQTYSLNSSEIK
-161 GYIAH
+161 GYGIPN
-166 YTLNNL
+166 YKSN
-172 GKHTHSYISNYEAAH
+172 HTHSYISNYEAAH

-199 WYYTGETKTVK
+199 WYYTGDTKYLDSCSDCWDKNRVDVWASRVNETTELSEGIVKNRYQFWFKFANKDTGALYNSYGSIRGYKSKISVYNPDGSELYSYTYDDSDYNWIRAIPEKIGKYKIEIVLTGNITAKYSEYFEVKSDAQITFDTGHLIMVK
-210 GCSACLECTGY
+210 GQSKSFYAKATGNWPKNSY
-221 NIKYEHTGAS
+221 LKESINTNIATAKR
-231 DGVYDSDKITITI
+231 DGHTITI
-244 TPHINDRDAYNSEI
+244 TA
-258 EAIRMFVKF
+258 VKPGITF
-267 PDGTV
+267 YSLKIIDPEGNVLTEKRIMIKVSPDV
-272 RTADLG
+272 Y
-278 TGKTKEFYFG
+278 K
-288 GKAPKGK
+288 
-295 YDFYAYVQTKY
+295 V
-306 GSYQGEVGNG
+306 
-316 SLSITLKSTGLTGN
+316 
-330 TYETDDVIY
+330 TYY
-339 RRVKFVD
+339 
-346 LNTYLTA
+346 
-353 ESNNN
+353 
-358 ITSCTRKNGTSESSQ
+358 
-373 VWKFIKQ
+373 
-380 SDNTYVIESF
+380 
-390 SNGKVI
+390 
-396 DVTKGKTVQGNSV
+396 
-409 TTYSSN
+409 
-415 GGSNQKWKLCSL
+415 
-427 GEKKYYIKAADSD
+427 
-440 SAVLDVTKG
+440 
-449 STASG
+449 
-454 TTVILWTW
+454 
-462 HGGSSQKVKF
+462 
-472 EYPYMISY
+472 
-480 NANGGSG
+480 ANGGSG
-487 APAKSYKDHGKSVN
+487 APMEQEKKYGVN
-501 LSTTVPQR
+501 LTLSSTVPLR
-509 SGYVFKGWNTKA
+509 NGYVFTGWNTKE
-521 DGTGKAYSA
+521 DGSGKKYSP
-530 GELYS
+530 GDIYS
-535 ANGDVALYAQW
+535 ENEKLNLYAQW
-546 KANTY
+546 KTNAY

-589 WSTNSSATSAT
+589 WSTNSSATSAS
-600 YTPGSTISLSS
+600 YTPGNTISLSS

-695 SGTTYYIKSFAY
+695 SGTTYYIKAFAY

-738 PTSVIVTVGKSATL
+738 PTSVIVTAGKSTTL

-800 YKPTTNIT
+800 YMPTTNM
-808 LYAVWYSNGSATI
+808 
-821 SSTKPT
+821 
-827 RSGYTF
+827 
-833 LGWSTSS
+833 
-840 SASSASY
+840 
-847 SSGSS
+847 
-852 ISISSSTTLYAIWK
+852 
-866 KEPTSYTLSYNANGG
+866 
-881 SGAPSGHSGA
+881 
-891 KSYTIKTTVPTRF
+891 
-904 GYTFLGWST
+904 
-913 NSSATSASYTP
+913 
-924 GSTISL
+924 
-930 SSNTTLYAVWKSA
+930 
-943 QSVSAGN
+943 
-950 SNTVNIAF
+950 
-958 AEQAWYYKFTPSSSG
+958 
-973 EYTFESTGSIDSKVT
+973 
-988 IYKADGTE
+988 
-996 IGSDD
+996 
-1001 DSGESSNFKK
+1001 
-1011 TLSLTSGTTYYIK
+1011 
-1024 SFAYSSKT
+1024 
-1032 GTYSF
+1032 
-1037 KVTKNTP
+1037 
-1044 ASYTVNFN
+1044 
-1052 ANGGSVSPTSVIVTV
+1052 
-1067 GKSATLP
+1067 
-1074 TPTKKYTL
+1074 
-1082 SYNAN
+1082 
-1087 NGSGAPS
+1087 
-1094 SQSVSVSC
+1094 
-1102 KGWSTS
+1102 
-1108 NTASSASYSCGSS
+1108 
-1121 YKPTTNITLYAVW
+1121 TLYAVW

-1186 KKNPTT
+1186 KKNQTT

-1241 SQNVSLSCSGWSTSS
+1241 SQNVSLSCSGSSTSS

-1468 DSSIASVDSNG
+1468 DSSIVSVDSNG